1 MNKQKIY
8 NDYIDS
14 EKERL
19 DKYISTSEKDL
30 QDLTNFFSEFYTSG
44 VSFYK
49 SINKKLST
57 IFDITKVS
65 EVTTK
70 IDQNIK
76 FFYQTSQLFINSI
89 QVFLDKLSLNLITPL
104 KEFKLN
110 YEKENAS
117 IKNNLDKISNYFKTI
132 KQKVIFSQKNFYA
145 QEQNFLKI
153 KQENN
158 LKKNLNNFK
167 DRDQDALFSA
177 KSKAMNE
184 KEIYKYQ
191 INSAN
196 IFYQNLD
203 LMYQKNYK
211 NFEISE
217 ENKFVFLN
225 DLFGM
230 YCNNFKDLSLYI
242 NDYIEQINSKLAGW
256 KLDDDKKIIKDEF
269 NCMGRYI
276 TNQDKNKDKEKEK
289 NNDDNN
295 DIQNN
300 QRFNKESFKLYHNIN
315 IKYVN
320 DFFEILENKKKGF
333 FSISKNKIYSYIKE
347 SKETDTEITN
357 YKIYD
362 ISSAEYQK
370 IITKLFIDSIKGK
383 NEISSEIIS
392 AIEELIINVKSFPN
406 YFFKEFYSV
415 HNNINYIRLLNEK
428 NLEHLGNIFMT
439 IILFKE
445 LEKNDYLNIIVNII
459 YYGERI
465 YFSIPNAEN
474 KKLFLCSYMNKFPIF
489 KCIYFW
495 EIIIRF
501 KLISRLEKLA
511 FEIDENFEKFYKV
524 NKKGNSHIQNIS
536 SNNNYNSDNNYFDN
550 DINIY
555 EDLNTTDDS
564 IDSMKNFKRNNIHL
578 KNKFNPNKHND
589 INGLI
594 SIINYESTFEELT
607 KDLKNEYLKKANQ
620 IFHSIIIEYISAF
633 VNYNFGQNNSLELIV
648 KICNDF
654 SMSNDLINYYAVYL
668 NNCAY
673 SVKQYSK
680 NSFYDLKNKIEDIR
694 VELKFNSIRKQ
705 NKSSYQIE
713 PEKRVLNDT
722 EKMIIIKKVSRFL
735 PDKDKINILKLN
747 KKFSS
752 KLNKKIYKEILNRK
766 DVEKGIIENKQMHIN
781 VWKILLKYNLIKK
794 TYPYYPNLE
803 KALKIKYDMNGKND
817 FCIIDLDS
825 QRTLFDKNCNIEE
838 KRKSLNNIL
847 KTCIMLNEE
856 GSYCQGMNFVGGF
869 ILKISENEEESFYLL
884 MGLFKYTDYRSI
896 FKKDLS
902 KLRLFFSIFE
912 NILKLYIPTLDS
924 YFIENKVTANYYL
937 SAWFIAIFTS
947 LVKEGNKLDAFLKIF
962 DLFIIDGWKAIF
974 NISMD
979 ILRKN
984 EEILLTYKNEVLLHY
999 LTNSLGYDFVF
1010 KKENYE
1016 YLLDNNINK
1025 RLVLRISGKLIHNV
1039 ENEVNQ
1045 TEKLKEI
1052 LK

>member
-1 MNKQKIY
+1 MNKQKLY
-8 NDYIDS
+8 NDYIDA

-30 QDLTNFFSEFYTSG
+30 QDLTNFLSEFYISG

-49 SINKKLST
+49 SLNKKLST
-57 IFDITKVS
+57 FFDITKVS

-89 QVFLDKLSLNLITPL
+89 QVFLDKLSLILITPL

-110 YEKENAS
+110 YEKENNQ
-117 IKNNLDKISNYFKTI
+117 IKNNFNKISNYFKTV
-132 KQKVIFSQKNFYA
+132 KQKVIFSQHKFYA
-145 QEQNFLKI
+145 LEQNFLKI
-153 KQENN
+153 KSDNN
-158 LKKNLNNFK
+158 IKKNKNNFT
-167 DRDQDALFSA
+167 DRDQDALYTA
-177 KSKAMNE
+177 KSKAMNA

-191 INSAN
+191 LLSAN
-196 IFYQNLD
+196 IFYNNLD
-203 LMYQKNYK
+203 KMYQKNYK

-225 DLFGM
+225 NLLGM
-230 YCNNFKDLSLYI
+230 YCNNMKDLSIYI
-242 NDYIEQINSKLAGW
+242 NDYCEQINSKISGW

-269 NCMGRYI
+269 NCLGRYI
-276 TNQDKNKDKEKEK
+276 IDQDKDKEKNINTI
-289 NNDDNN
+289 NNE
-295 DIQNN
+295 
-300 QRFNKESFKLYHNIN
+300 RFNKESYKIYNNIN

-320 DFFEILENKKKGF
+320 EFFEMIDSRRKGF
-333 FSISKNKIYSYIKE
+333 FSIINNKIQGYIKE
-347 SKETDTEITN
+347 PQEVDTELII
-357 YKIYD
+357 YKTYN

-370 IITKLFIDSIKGK
+370 KLIKLFIDSIESQ
-383 NEISSEIIS
+383 NELSLDTIS
-392 AIEELIINVKSFPN
+392 AIEELIINIKSFPN
-406 YFFKEFYSV
+406 YFFKEFYNL
-415 HNNINYIRLLNEK
+415 HNNSSYIQLLNEK
-428 NLEHLGNIFMT
+428 NLEHFGNILMT
-439 IILFKE
+439 IILLKD
-445 LEKNDYLNIIVNII
+445 LEKNDLLNIIVNII
-459 YYGERI
+459 YYGEKI
-465 YFSIPNAEN
+465 YYSIPNAKN
-474 KKLFLCSYMNKFPIF
+474 KKLFLCSYLNKFPIF

-495 EIIIRF
+495 EIIIRY
-501 KLISRLEKLA
+501 KLISRLEKLTL
-511 FEIDENFEKFYKV
+511 EIEENFEKINRT
-524 NKKGNSHIQNIS
+524 NKKPGFL
-536 SNNNYNSDNNYFDN
+536 NNFLDNN
-550 DINIY
+550 ININD
-555 EDLNTTDDS
+555 ELNTTDDS
-564 IDSMKNFKRNNIHL
+564 VDSSKGFKKNTMNL
-578 KNKFNPNKHND
+578 KNIFNNNKHNEV
-589 INGLI
+589 NGLI
-594 SIINYESTFEELT
+594 SIINYEANFEELT
-607 KDLKNEYLKKANQ
+607 PELKNEYIKKANQ
-620 IFHSIIIEYISAF
+620 IFHSIVIEYISAF

-654 SMSNDLINYYAVYL
+654 SMSNNLINYYAVYL
-668 NNCAY
+668 NNCSY

-694 VELKFNSIRKQ
+694 VELKYNSMK
-705 NKSSYQIE
+705 KPTKLSSINYTKIE
-713 PEKRVLNDT
+713 PEKKILNDT
-722 EKMIIIKKVSRFL
+722 EKMLIIKKVSRFL
-735 PDKDKINILKLN
+735 PDSAKINILTLN

-766 DVEKGIIENKQMHIN
+766 DLEKGIIENKQMHIN
-781 VWKILLKYNLIKK
+781 IWKILLKYNLIKK
-794 TYPYYPNLE
+794 EYPYHPNLE
-803 KALKIKYDMNGKND
+803 KALQIKYSMNGKND

-825 QRTLFDKNCNIEE
+825 QRTLFDKNTNVEE

-896 FKKDLS
+896 FKKDLT

-912 NILKLYIPTLDS
+912 KILKLYIPTLES
-924 YFIENKVTANYYL
+924 YFTENKVTANYYL
-937 SAWFIAIFTS
+937 SAWFIALFTS
-947 LVKEGNKLDAFLKIF
+947 LVKQGQKLDAFLKIF

-984 EEILLTYKNEVLLHY
+984 EETLLTYKNEVLLHY
-999 LTNSLGYDFVF
+999 LTNTLGYDYVLNRQ
-1010 KKENYE
+1010 NYE

-1025 RLVLRISGKLIHNV
+1025 RLVLRISGKLMHNI

>member
-1 MNKQKIY
+1 MNKQKLY
-8 NDYIDS
+8 NDYIDA

-30 QDLTNFFSEFYTSG
+30 QDLTNFLSEFYISG

-49 SINKKLST
+49 SLNKKLST
-57 IFDITKVS
+57 FFDITKVS

-89 QVFLDKLSLNLITPL
+89 QVFLDKLSLILITPL

-110 YEKENAS
+110 YEKENNQ
-117 IKNNLDKISNYFKTI
+117 IKNNFNKISNYFKTV
-132 KQKVIFSQKNFYA
+132 KQKVIFSQHKFYA
-145 QEQNFLKI
+145 LEQNFLKI
-153 KQENN
+153 KSDNN
-158 LKKNLNNFK
+158 IKKNKNNFT
-167 DRDQDALFSA
+167 DRDQDALYTA
-177 KSKAMNE
+177 KSKAMNA

-191 INSAN
+191 LLSAN
-196 IFYQNLD
+196 IFYNNLD
-203 LMYQKNYK
+203 KMYQKNYK

-225 DLFGM
+225 NLLGM
-230 YCNNFKDLSLYI
+230 YCNNMKDLSIYI
-242 NDYIEQINSKLAGW
+242 NDYCEQINSKLSGW

-269 NCMGRYI
+269 NCLGRYI
-276 TNQDKNKDKEKEK
+276 IDQDKDKEKNINTI
-289 NNDDNN
+289 NNE
-295 DIQNN
+295 
-300 QRFNKESFKLYHNIN
+300 RFNKESYKIYNNIN

-320 DFFEILENKKKGF
+320 DFFEMIDSRRKGF
-333 FSISKNKIYSYIKE
+333 FSIINNKIQGYIKE
-347 SKETDTEITN
+347 PQEENTELII
-357 YKIYD
+357 YKTYN

-370 IITKLFIDSIKGK
+370 KIIKLFIDSIESQ
-383 NEISSEIIS
+383 NELSLDTIS

-406 YFFKEFYSV
+406 YFFKEFYNL
-415 HNNINYIRLLNEK
+415 HNNSSYIQLLNEK
-428 NLEHLGNIFMT
+428 NLEHFGNILMT
-439 IILFKE
+439 IILLKD
-445 LEKNDYLNIIVNII
+445 LEKNDLLNIIVNII
-459 YYGERI
+459 YYGEKI
-465 YFSIPNAEN
+465 YYSIPNAKN
-474 KKLFLCSYMNKFPIF
+474 KKLFLCSYLNKFPIF

-495 EIIIRF
+495 EIIIRY
-501 KLISRLEKLA
+501 KLISRLEKLTL
-511 FEIDENFEKFYKV
+511 EIEENFEKINRT
-524 NKKGNSHIQNIS
+524 NKKPGFL
-536 SNNNYNSDNNYFDN
+536 NNFLDNN
-550 DINIY
+550 ININD
-555 EDLNTTDDS
+555 ELNTTDDS
-564 IDSMKNFKRNNIHL
+564 VDSSKGFKKNTMNL
-578 KNKFNPNKHND
+578 KNIFNNNKHNEV
-589 INGLI
+589 NGLI
-594 SIINYESTFEELT
+594 SIINYEANFEELT
-607 KDLKNEYLKKANQ
+607 PELKNEYIKKANQ
-620 IFHSIIIEYISAF
+620 IFHSIVIEYISAF

-654 SMSNDLINYYAVYL
+654 SMSNNLINYYAVYL
-668 NNCAY
+668 NNCSY

-694 VELKFNSIRKQ
+694 VELKYNSMKKP
-705 NKSSYQIE
+705 NKLSSINYTKIE
-713 PEKRVLNDT
+713 PEKKILNDT
-722 EKMIIIKKVSRFL
+722 EKMLIIKKVSRFL
-735 PDKDKINILKLN
+735 PDSAKINILTLN

-766 DVEKGIIENKQMHIN
+766 DLEKGIIENKQMHIN
-781 VWKILLKYNLIKK
+781 IWKILLKYNLIKK
-794 TYPYYPNLE
+794 EYPYHPNLE
-803 KALKIKYDMNGKND
+803 KALQIKYSMNGKND

-825 QRTLFDKNCNIEE
+825 QRTLFDKNTNVEE

-896 FKKDLS
+896 FKKDLT

-912 NILKLYIPTLDS
+912 KILKLYIPTLES
-924 YFIENKVTANYYL
+924 YFTENKVTANYYL
-937 SAWFIAIFTS
+937 SAWFIALFTS
-947 LVKEGNKLDAFLKIF
+947 LVKQGQKLDAFLKIF

-984 EEILLTYKNEVLLHY
+984 EETLLTYKNEVLLHY
-999 LTNSLGYDFVF
+999 LTNTLGYDYVLNRQ
-1010 KKENYE
+1010 NYE

-1025 RLVLRISGKLIHNV
+1025 RLVLRISGKLMHNI

>member
-1 MNKQKIY
+1 MNKQKLY
-8 NDYIDS
+8 NDYIDA

-30 QDLTNFFSEFYTSG
+30 QDLTNFLSEFYISG

-49 SINKKLST
+49 SLNKKLST
-57 IFDITKVS
+57 FFDITKVS

-89 QVFLDKLSLNLITPL
+89 QVFLDKLSLILITPL

-110 YEKENAS
+110 YEKENNQ
-117 IKNNLDKISNYFKTI
+117 IKNNFNKISNYFKTV
-132 KQKVIFSQKNFYA
+132 KQKVIFSQHKFYA
-145 QEQNFLKI
+145 LEQNFLKI
-153 KQENN
+153 KSDNN
-158 LKKNLNNFK
+158 IKKNKNNFT
-167 DRDQDALFSA
+167 DRDQDALYTA
-177 KSKAMNE
+177 KSKAMNA

-191 INSAN
+191 LMSAN
-196 IFYQNLD
+196 IFYNNLD
-203 LMYQKNYK
+203 KMYQKNYK

-225 DLFGM
+225 NLLGM
-230 YCNNFKDLSLYI
+230 YCNNMKDLSIYI
-242 NDYIEQINSKLAGW
+242 NDYCEQINSKISGW

-269 NCMGRYI
+269 NCLGRYI
-276 TNQDKNKDKEKEK
+276 IDQDKDKEKNINTI
-289 NNDDNN
+289 NNE
-295 DIQNN
+295 
-300 QRFNKESFKLYHNIN
+300 RFNKESYKIYNNIN

-320 DFFEILENKKKGF
+320 DFFEMIDSRRKGF
-333 FSISKNKIYSYIKE
+333 FSIINNKIQGYIKE
-347 SKETDTEITN
+347 PQEEDTELII
-357 YKIYD
+357 YKTYN

-370 IITKLFIDSIKGK
+370 KIIKLFIDSIESQ
-383 NEISSEIIS
+383 NELSLDTIS

-406 YFFKEFYSV
+406 YFFKEFYNL
-415 HNNINYIRLLNEK
+415 HNNTSYIQLLNEK
-428 NLEHLGNIFMT
+428 NLEHFGNILMT
-439 IILFKE
+439 IILLKD
-445 LEKNDYLNIIVNII
+445 LEKNDLLNIIVNII
-459 YYGERI
+459 YYGEKI
-465 YFSIPNAEN
+465 YYSIPNAKN
-474 KKLFLCSYMNKFPIF
+474 KKLFLCSYLNKFPIF

-495 EIIIRF
+495 EIIIRY
-501 KLISRLEKLA
+501 KLISRLEKLTL
-511 FEIDENFEKFYKV
+511 EIEENFEKINRT
-524 NKKGNSHIQNIS
+524 NKKPGFL
-536 SNNNYNSDNNYFDN
+536 NNFLDNN
-550 DINIY
+550 ININD
-555 EDLNTTDDS
+555 ELNTTDDS
-564 IDSMKNFKRNNIHL
+564 VDSSKGFKKNTMNL
-578 KNKFNPNKHND
+578 KNIFNNNKHNEV
-589 INGLI
+589 NGLI
-594 SIINYESTFEELT
+594 SIINYEANFEELT
-607 KDLKNEYLKKANQ
+607 PELKNEYIKKANQ
-620 IFHSIIIEYISAF
+620 IFHSIVIEYISAF

-654 SMSNDLINYYAVYL
+654 SMSNNLINYYAVYL
-668 NNCAY
+668 NNCSY

-694 VELKFNSIRKQ
+694 VELKYNSMKKP
-705 NKSSYQIE
+705 NKLSSINYTKIE
-713 PEKRVLNDT
+713 PEKKILNDT
-722 EKMIIIKKVSRFL
+722 EKMLIIKKVSRFL
-735 PDKDKINILKLN
+735 PDSAKINILTLN

-766 DVEKGIIENKQMHIN
+766 DLEKGIIENKQMHIN
-781 VWKILLKYNLIKK
+781 IWKILLKYNLIKK
-794 TYPYYPNLE
+794 EYPYHPNLE
-803 KALKIKYDMNGKND
+803 KALQIKYSMNGKND

-825 QRTLFDKNCNIEE
+825 QRTLFDKNTNVEE

-896 FKKDLS
+896 FKKDLT

-912 NILKLYIPTLDS
+912 KILKLYIPTLES
-924 YFIENKVTANYYL
+924 YFTEDKVTANYYL
-937 SAWFIAIFTS
+937 SAWFIALFTS
-947 LVKEGNKLDAFLKIF
+947 LVKQGQKLDAFLKIF

-984 EEILLTYKNEVLLHY
+984 EETLLTYKNEVLLHY
-999 LTNSLGYDFVF
+999 LTNTLGYDYVLNRQ
-1010 KKENYE
+1010 NYE

-1025 RLVLRISGKLIHNV
+1025 RLVLRISGKLMHNI

-1052 LK
+1052 FK

>member
-1 MNKQKIY
+1 MNKQKLY
-8 NDYIDS
+8 NDYIDA

-30 QDLTNFFSEFYTSG
+30 QDLTNFLSEFYISG

-49 SINKKLST
+49 SLNKKLST
-57 IFDITKVS
+57 FFDITKVS

-89 QVFLDKLSLNLITPL
+89 QVFLDKLSLILITPL

-110 YEKENAS
+110 YEKENNQ
-117 IKNNLDKISNYFKTI
+117 IKNNFNKISNYFKTV
-132 KQKVIFSQKNFYA
+132 KQKVIFSQHKFYA
-145 QEQNFLKI
+145 LEQNFLKI
-153 KQENN
+153 KSDNN
-158 LKKNLNNFK
+158 IKKNKNNFT
-167 DRDQDALFSA
+167 DRDQDALYTA
-177 KSKAMNE
+177 KSKAMNA

-191 INSAN
+191 LMSAN
-196 IFYQNLD
+196 IFYNNLD
-203 LMYQKNYK
+203 KMYQKNYK

-225 DLFGM
+225 NLLGM
-230 YCNNFKDLSLYI
+230 YCNNMKDLSIYI
-242 NDYIEQINSKLAGW
+242 NDYCEQINSKISGW

-269 NCMGRYI
+269 NCLGRYI
-276 TNQDKNKDKEKEK
+276 IEQDKDKEKNINTI
-289 NNDDNN
+289 NNE
-295 DIQNN
+295 
-300 QRFNKESFKLYHNIN
+300 RFNKESYKIYNNIN

-320 DFFEILENKKKGF
+320 DFFEMIDSKRKGF
-333 FSISKNKIYSYIKE
+333 FSIINNKIQGYIKE
-347 SKETDTEITN
+347 PQEENTELII
-357 YKIYD
+357 YKTYN

-370 IITKLFIDSIKGK
+370 KIIKLFIDSIESQ
-383 NEISSEIIS
+383 NELSLDTIS
-392 AIEELIINVKSFPN
+392 AIEELIINIKSFPN
-406 YFFKEFYSV
+406 YFFKEFYNL
-415 HNNINYIRLLNEK
+415 HNNSSYIQLLNEK
-428 NLEHLGNIFMT
+428 NLEHFGNILMT
-439 IILFKE
+439 IILLKD
-445 LEKNDYLNIIVNII
+445 LEKNDLLNIIVNII
-459 YYGERI
+459 YYGEKI
-465 YFSIPNAEN
+465 YYSIPNAKN
-474 KKLFLCSYMNKFPIF
+474 KKLFLCSYLNKFPIF

-495 EIIIRF
+495 EIIIRY
-501 KLISRLEKLA
+501 KLISRLEKLTL
-511 FEIDENFEKFYKV
+511 EIEENFEKINRT
-524 NKKGNSHIQNIS
+524 NKKPGFL
-536 SNNNYNSDNNYFDN
+536 NNFLDNN
-550 DINIY
+550 ININD
-555 EDLNTTDDS
+555 ELNTTDDS
-564 IDSMKNFKRNNIHL
+564 ADSTKGFKKNTMNL
-578 KNKFNPNKHND
+578 KNIFNNNKHNEV
-589 INGLI
+589 NGLI
-594 SIINYESTFEELT
+594 SIINYEANFEELT
-607 KDLKNEYLKKANQ
+607 PELKNEYIKKANQ
-620 IFHSIIIEYISAF
+620 IFHSIVIEYISAF

-654 SMSNDLINYYAVYL
+654 SMSNNLINYYAVYL
-668 NNCAY
+668 NNCSY

-694 VELKFNSIRKQ
+694 VELKYNSMKKP
-705 NKSSYQIE
+705 NKLSSINYTKIE
-713 PEKRVLNDT
+713 PEKKILNDT
-722 EKMIIIKKVSRFL
+722 EKMLIIKKVSRFL
-735 PDKDKINILKLN
+735 PDSAKINILTLN

-766 DVEKGIIENKQMHIN
+766 DLEKGIIENKQMHIN
-781 VWKILLKYNLIKK
+781 IWKILLKYNLIKK
-794 TYPYYPNLE
+794 EYPYHPNLE
-803 KALKIKYDMNGKND
+803 KALQIKYSMNGKND

-825 QRTLFDKNCNIEE
+825 QRTLFDKNTNVEE

-896 FKKDLS
+896 FKKDLT

-912 NILKLYIPTLDS
+912 KILKLYIPTLES
-924 YFIENKVTANYYL
+924 YFTENKVTANYYL
-937 SAWFIAIFTS
+937 SAWFIALFTS
-947 LVKEGNKLDAFLKIF
+947 LVKQGQKLNAFLKIF

-984 EEILLTYKNEVLLHY
+984 EETLLTYKNEVLLHY
-999 LTNSLGYDFVF
+999 LTNTLGYDYVLNRQ
-1010 KKENYE
+1010 NYE

-1025 RLVLRISGKLIHNV
+1025 RLVLRISGKLMHNI

>member
-1 MNKQKIY
+1 MNKQKLY
-8 NDYIDS
+8 NDYIDA

-30 QDLTNFFSEFYTSG
+30 QDLTNFLSEFYISG

-49 SINKKLST
+49 SLNKKLST
-57 IFDITKVS
+57 FFDITKVS

-89 QVFLDKLSLNLITPL
+89 QVFLDKLSLILITPL

-110 YEKENAS
+110 YEKENNQ
-117 IKNNLDKISNYFKTI
+117 IKNNFNKISNYFKTI
-132 KQKVIFSQKNFYA
+132 KQKVIFSQHKFYA
-145 QEQNFLKI
+145 LEQNFLKI
-153 KQENN
+153 KSDNN
-158 LKKNLNNFK
+158 IKKNKNNFT
-167 DRDQDALFSA
+167 DRDQDALYTA
-177 KSKAMNE
+177 KSKAMNA

-191 INSAN
+191 LLSAN
-196 IFYQNLD
+196 IFYNNLD
-203 LMYQKNYK
+203 KMYQKNYK

-225 DLFGM
+225 NLLGM
-230 YCNNFKDLSLYI
+230 YCNNMKDLSIYI
-242 NDYIEQINSKLAGW
+242 NDYCEQINSKISGW

-269 NCMGRYI
+269 NCLGRYI
-276 TNQDKNKDKEKEK
+276 IDQDKDKEKNINTI
-289 NNDDNN
+289 NNE
-295 DIQNN
+295 
-300 QRFNKESFKLYHNIN
+300 RFNKESYKIYNNIN

-320 DFFEILENKKKGF
+320 DFFEMIDSRRKGF
-333 FSISKNKIYSYIKE
+333 FSIINNKIQGYIKE
-347 SKETDTEITN
+347 PQEEDTELII
-357 YKIYD
+357 YKTYN

-370 IITKLFIDSIKGK
+370 KIIKLFIDSIESQ
-383 NEISSEIIS
+383 NELSLDTIS

-406 YFFKEFYSV
+406 YFFKEFYNL
-415 HNNINYIRLLNEK
+415 HNNSSYIQLLNEK
-428 NLEHLGNIFMT
+428 NLEHFGNILMT
-439 IILFKE
+439 IILLKD
-445 LEKNDYLNIIVNII
+445 LEKNDLLNIIVNII
-459 YYGERI
+459 YYGEKI
-465 YFSIPNAEN
+465 YYSIPNAKN
-474 KKLFLCSYMNKFPIF
+474 KKLFLCSYLNKFPIF

-495 EIIIRF
+495 EIIIRY
-501 KLISRLEKLA
+501 KLISRLEKLTL
-511 FEIDENFEKFYKV
+511 EIEENFEKINRT
-524 NKKGNSHIQNIS
+524 NKKPGFL
-536 SNNNYNSDNNYFDN
+536 NNFLDNN
-550 DINIY
+550 ININD
-555 EDLNTTDDS
+555 ELNTTDDS
-564 IDSMKNFKRNNIHL
+564 VDSSKGFKKNTMNL
-578 KNKFNPNKHND
+578 KNIFNNNKHNEV
-589 INGLI
+589 NGLI
-594 SIINYESTFEELT
+594 SIINYEANFEELT
-607 KDLKNEYLKKANQ
+607 PELKNEYIKKANQ
-620 IFHSIIIEYISAF
+620 IFHSIVIEYISAF

-654 SMSNDLINYYAVYL
+654 SMSNNLINYYAVYL
-668 NNCAY
+668 NNCSY

-694 VELKFNSIRKQ
+694 VELKYNSMKKP
-705 NKSSYQIE
+705 NKLSSINYTKIE
-713 PEKRVLNDT
+713 PEKKILNDT
-722 EKMIIIKKVSRFL
+722 EKMLIIKKVSRFL
-735 PDKDKINILKLN
+735 PDSAKINILTLN

-766 DVEKGIIENKQMHIN
+766 DLEKGIIENKQMHIN
-781 VWKILLKYNLIKK
+781 IWKILLKYNLIKK
-794 TYPYYPNLE
+794 EYPYHPNLE
-803 KALKIKYDMNGKND
+803 KALQIKYSMNGKND

-825 QRTLFDKNCNIEE
+825 QRTLFDKNTNVEE

-896 FKKDLS
+896 FKKDLT

-912 NILKLYIPTLDS
+912 KILKLYIPTLES
-924 YFIENKVTANYYL
+924 YFTENKVTANYYL
-937 SAWFIAIFTS
+937 SAWFIALFTS
-947 LVKEGNKLDAFLKIF
+947 LVKQGQKLDAFLKIF

-984 EEILLTYKNEVLLHY
+984 EETLLTYKNEVLLHY
-999 LTNSLGYDFVF
+999 LTNTLGYDYVLNRQ
-1010 KKENYE
+1010 NYE

-1025 RLVLRISGKLIHNV
+1025 RLVLRISGKLMHNI

>member
-1 MNKQKIY
+1 MNKQKLY
-8 NDYIDS
+8 NDYIDA

-30 QDLTNFFSEFYTSG
+30 QDLTNFLSEFYISG

-49 SINKKLST
+49 SLNKKLST
-57 IFDITKVS
+57 FFDITKVS

-89 QVFLDKLSLNLITPL
+89 QVFLDKLSLILITPL

-110 YEKENAS
+110 YEKENNQ
-117 IKNNLDKISNYFKTI
+117 IKNNFNKISNYFKTV
-132 KQKVIFSQKNFYA
+132 KQKVIFSQHKFYA
-145 QEQNFLKI
+145 LEQNFLKI
-153 KQENN
+153 KSDNN
-158 LKKNLNNFK
+158 IKKNKNNFT
-167 DRDQDALFSA
+167 DRDQDALYTA
-177 KSKAMNE
+177 KSKAMNA

-191 INSAN
+191 LLSAN
-196 IFYQNLD
+196 IFYNNLD
-203 LMYQKNYK
+203 KMYQKNYK

-225 DLFGM
+225 NLLGM
-230 YCNNFKDLSLYI
+230 YCNNMKDLSIYI
-242 NDYIEQINSKLAGW
+242 NDYCEQINSKISGW

-269 NCMGRYI
+269 NCLGRYI
-276 TNQDKNKDKEKEK
+276 IDQDKDKEKNINTI
-289 NNDDNN
+289 NNE
-295 DIQNN
+295 
-300 QRFNKESFKLYHNIN
+300 RFNKESYKIYNNIN

-320 DFFEILENKKKGF
+320 DFFEMIDSRRKGF
-333 FSISKNKIYSYIKE
+333 FSIINNKIQGYIKE
-347 SKETDTEITN
+347 PQEENTELII
-357 YKIYD
+357 YKTYN

-370 IITKLFIDSIKGK
+370 KIIKLFIDSIESQ
-383 NEISSEIIS
+383 NELSLDTIS

-406 YFFKEFYSV
+406 YFFKEFYNL
-415 HNNINYIRLLNEK
+415 HNNSSYIQLLNEK
-428 NLEHLGNIFMT
+428 NLEHFGNILMT
-439 IILFKE
+439 IILLKD
-445 LEKNDYLNIIVNII
+445 LEKNDLLNIIVNII
-459 YYGERI
+459 YYGEKI
-465 YFSIPNAEN
+465 YYSIPNAKN
-474 KKLFLCSYMNKFPIF
+474 KKLFLCSYLNKFPIF

-495 EIIIRF
+495 EIIIRY
-501 KLISRLEKLA
+501 KLISRLEKLTL
-511 FEIDENFEKFYKV
+511 EIEENFEKINRT
-524 NKKGNSHIQNIS
+524 NKKPGFL
-536 SNNNYNSDNNYFDN
+536 NNFLDNN
-550 DINIY
+550 ININD
-555 EDLNTTDDS
+555 ELNTTDDS
-564 IDSMKNFKRNNIHL
+564 VDSSKGFKKNTMNL
-578 KNKFNPNKHND
+578 KNIFNNNKHNEV
-589 INGLI
+589 NGLI
-594 SIINYESTFEELT
+594 SIINYEANFEELT
-607 KDLKNEYLKKANQ
+607 PELKNEYIKKANQ
-620 IFHSIIIEYISAF
+620 IFHSIVIEYISAF

-654 SMSNDLINYYAVYL
+654 SMSNNLINYYAVYL
-668 NNCAY
+668 NNCSY

-694 VELKFNSIRKQ
+694 VELKYNSMKKP
-705 NKSSYQIE
+705 NKLSSINYTKIE
-713 PEKRVLNDT
+713 PEKKILNDT
-722 EKMIIIKKVSRFL
+722 EKMLIIKKVSRFL
-735 PDKDKINILKLN
+735 PDSAKINILTLN

-766 DVEKGIIENKQMHIN
+766 DLEKGIIENKQMHIN
-781 VWKILLKYNLIKK
+781 IWKILLKYNLIKK
-794 TYPYYPNLE
+794 EYPYHPNLE
-803 KALKIKYDMNGKND
+803 KALQIKYSMNGKND

-825 QRTLFDKNCNIEE
+825 QRTLFDKNTNVEE

-896 FKKDLS
+896 FKKDLT

-912 NILKLYIPTLDS
+912 KILKLYIPTLES
-924 YFIENKVTANYYL
+924 YFTENKVTANYYL
-937 SAWFIAIFTS
+937 SAWFIALFTS
-947 LVKEGNKLDAFLKIF
+947 LVKQGQKLDAFLKIF

-984 EEILLTYKNEVLLHY
+984 EETLLTYKNEVLLHY
-999 LTNSLGYDFVF
+999 LTNTLGYDYVLNRQ
-1010 KKENYE
+1010 NYE

-1025 RLVLRISGKLIHNV
+1025 RLVLRISGKLMHNI

>member
-1 MNKQKIY
+1 MNKQKLY
-8 NDYIDS
+8 NDYIDA

-30 QDLTNFFSEFYTSG
+30 QDLTNFLSEFYISG

-49 SINKKLST
+49 SLNKKLST
-57 IFDITKVS
+57 FFDITKVS

-89 QVFLDKLSLNLITPL
+89 QVFLDKLSLILITPL

-110 YEKENAS
+110 YEKENNQ
-117 IKNNLDKISNYFKTI
+117 IKNNFNKISNYFKTV
-132 KQKVIFSQKNFYA
+132 KQKVIFSQHKFYA
-145 QEQNFLKI
+145 LEQNFLKI
-153 KQENN
+153 KSDNN
-158 LKKNLNNFK
+158 IKKNKNNFT
-167 DRDQDALFSA
+167 DRDQDALYTA
-177 KSKAMNE
+177 KSKAMNA

-191 INSAN
+191 LMSAN
-196 IFYQNLD
+196 IFYNNLD
-203 LMYQKNYK
+203 KMYQKNYK

-225 DLFGM
+225 NLLGM
-230 YCNNFKDLSLYI
+230 YCNNMKDLSIYI
-242 NDYIEQINSKLAGW
+242 NDYCEQINSKISGW

-269 NCMGRYI
+269 NCLGRYI
-276 TNQDKNKDKEKEK
+276 IEQDKDKEKNINTI
-289 NNDDNN
+289 NNE
-295 DIQNN
+295 
-300 QRFNKESFKLYHNIN
+300 RFNKESYKIYNNIN

-320 DFFEILENKKKGF
+320 EFFEMIDSKRKGF
-333 FSISKNKIYSYIKE
+333 FSIINNKIQGYIKE
-347 SKETDTEITN
+347 PQEEDTELII
-357 YKIYD
+357 YKTYN

-370 IITKLFIDSIKGK
+370 KIIKLFIDSIESQ
-383 NEISSEIIS
+383 NELSLDTIS

-406 YFFKEFYSV
+406 YFFKEFYNL
-415 HNNINYIRLLNEK
+415 HNNSSYIQLLNEK
-428 NLEHLGNIFMT
+428 NLEHFGNILMT
-439 IILFKE
+439 IILLKD
-445 LEKNDYLNIIVNII
+445 LEKNDLLNIIVNII
-459 YYGERI
+459 YYGEKI
-465 YFSIPNAEN
+465 YYSIPNAKN
-474 KKLFLCSYMNKFPIF
+474 KKLFLCSYLNKFPIF

-495 EIIIRF
+495 EIIIRY
-501 KLISRLEKLA
+501 KLISRLEKLTL
-511 FEIDENFEKFYKV
+511 EIEENFEKINRT
-524 NKKGNSHIQNIS
+524 NKKPGFL
-536 SNNNYNSDNNYFDN
+536 NNFLDNN
-550 DINIY
+550 ININD
-555 EDLNTTDDS
+555 ELNTTDDS
-564 IDSMKNFKRNNIHL
+564 VDSSKGFKKNTMNL
-578 KNKFNPNKHND
+578 KNIFNNNKHNEV
-589 INGLI
+589 NGLI
-594 SIINYESTFEELT
+594 SIINYEANFEELT
-607 KDLKNEYLKKANQ
+607 PELKNEYIKKANQ
-620 IFHSIIIEYISAF
+620 IFHSIVIEYISAF

-654 SMSNDLINYYAVYL
+654 SMSNNLINYYAVYL
-668 NNCAY
+668 NNCSY

-694 VELKFNSIRKQ
+694 VELKYNSMKKP
-705 NKSSYQIE
+705 NKLSSINYTKIE
-713 PEKRVLNDT
+713 PEKKILNDT
-722 EKMIIIKKVSRFL
+722 EKMLIIKKVSRFL
-735 PDKDKINILKLN
+735 PDSAKINILTLN

-766 DVEKGIIENKQMHIN
+766 DLEKGIIENKQMHIN
-781 VWKILLKYNLIKK
+781 IWKILLKYNLIKK
-794 TYPYYPNLE
+794 EYPYHPNLE
-803 KALKIKYDMNGKND
+803 KALQIKYSMNGKND

-825 QRTLFDKNCNIEE
+825 QRTLFDKNTNVEE

-896 FKKDLS
+896 FKKDLT

-912 NILKLYIPTLDS
+912 KILKLYIPTLES
-924 YFIENKVTANYYL
+924 YFTENKVTANYYL
-937 SAWFIAIFTS
+937 SAWFIALFTS
-947 LVKEGNKLDAFLKIF
+947 LVKQGQKLDAFLKIF

-984 EEILLTYKNEVLLHY
+984 EETLLTYKNEVLLHY
-999 LTNSLGYDFVF
+999 LTNTLGYDYVLNRQ
-1010 KKENYE
+1010 NYE

-1025 RLVLRISGKLIHNV
+1025 RLVLRISGKLMHNI

>member
-1 MNKQKIY
+1 MNKQKLY
-8 NDYIDS
+8 NDYIDA

-30 QDLTNFFSEFYTSG
+30 QDLTNFLSEFYISG

-49 SINKKLST
+49 SLNKKLST
-57 IFDITKVS
+57 FFDITKVS

-89 QVFLDKLSLNLITPL
+89 QVFLDKLSLILITPL

-110 YEKENAS
+110 YEKENNQ
-117 IKNNLDKISNYFKTI
+117 IKNNFNKISNYFKTV
-132 KQKVIFSQKNFYA
+132 KQKVIFSQHKFYA
-145 QEQNFLKI
+145 LEQNFLKI
-153 KQENN
+153 KSDNN
-158 LKKNLNNFK
+158 IKKNKNNFT
-167 DRDQDALFSA
+167 DRDQDALYTA
-177 KSKAMNE
+177 KSKAMNA

-191 INSAN
+191 LLSAN
-196 IFYQNLD
+196 NFYNNLD
-203 LMYQKNYK
+203 KMYQKNYK

-225 DLFGM
+225 NLLGM
-230 YCNNFKDLSLYI
+230 YCNNMKDLSIYI
-242 NDYIEQINSKLAGW
+242 NDYCEQINSKISGW

-269 NCMGRYI
+269 NCLGRYI
-276 TNQDKNKDKEKEK
+276 IDQDKDKEKNINTI
-289 NNDDNN
+289 NNE
-295 DIQNN
+295 
-300 QRFNKESFKLYHNIN
+300 RFNKESYKIYNNIN

-320 DFFEILENKKKGF
+320 EFFEMIDSKRKGF
-333 FSISKNKIYSYIKE
+333 FSIINNKIQGYIKE
-347 SKETDTEITN
+347 PQEENTELII
-357 YKIYD
+357 YKTYN

-370 IITKLFIDSIKGK
+370 KIIKLFIDSIESQ
-383 NEISSEIIS
+383 NELSLDTIS
-392 AIEELIINVKSFPN
+392 AIEELIINIKSFPN
-406 YFFKEFYSV
+406 YFFKEFYNL
-415 HNNINYIRLLNEK
+415 HNNSSYIQLLNEK
-428 NLEHLGNIFMT
+428 NLEHFGNILMT
-439 IILFKE
+439 IILLKD
-445 LEKNDYLNIIVNII
+445 LEKNDLLNIIVNII
-459 YYGERI
+459 YYGEKI
-465 YFSIPNAEN
+465 YYSIPNAKN
-474 KKLFLCSYMNKFPIF
+474 KKLFLCSYLNKFPIF

-495 EIIIRF
+495 EIIIRY
-501 KLISRLEKLA
+501 KLISRLEKLTL
-511 FEIDENFEKFYKV
+511 EIEENFEKINRT
-524 NKKGNSHIQNIS
+524 NKKPGFL
-536 SNNNYNSDNNYFDN
+536 NNFLDNN
-550 DINIY
+550 ININD
-555 EDLNTTDDS
+555 ELNTTDDS
-564 IDSMKNFKRNNIHL
+564 ADSSKGFKKNTMNL
-578 KNKFNPNKHND
+578 KNIFNNNKHNEV
-589 INGLI
+589 NGLI
-594 SIINYESTFEELT
+594 SIINYEANFEELT
-607 KDLKNEYLKKANQ
+607 PELKNEYIKKANQ
-620 IFHSIIIEYISAF
+620 IFHSIVIEYISAF

-654 SMSNDLINYYAVYL
+654 SMSNNLINYYAVYL
-668 NNCAY
+668 NNCSY

-694 VELKFNSIRKQ
+694 VELKYNSMKKP
-705 NKSSYQIE
+705 NKLSSINYTKIE
-713 PEKRVLNDT
+713 PEKKILNDT
-722 EKMIIIKKVSRFL
+722 EKMLIIKKVSRFL
-735 PDKDKINILKLN
+735 PDSDKINILTLN

-766 DVEKGIIENKQMHIN
+766 DLEKGIIENKQMHIN
-781 VWKILLKYNLIKK
+781 IWKILLKYNLIKK
-794 TYPYYPNLE
+794 EYPYHPNLE
-803 KALKIKYDMNGKND
+803 KALQIKYSMNGKND

-825 QRTLFDKNCNIEE
+825 QRTLFDKNTNVEE

-896 FKKDLS
+896 FKKDLT

-912 NILKLYIPTLDS
+912 KILKLYIPTLES
-924 YFIENKVTANYYL
+924 YFTENKVTANYYL
-937 SAWFIAIFTS
+937 SAWFITLFTS
-947 LVKEGNKLDAFLKIF
+947 LVKQGQKLDAFLKIF

-984 EEILLTYKNEVLLHY
+984 EETLLTYKNEVLLHY
-999 LTNSLGYDFVF
+999 LTNTLGYDYVLNRQ
-1010 KKENYE
+1010 NYE

-1025 RLVLRISGKLIHNV
+1025 RLVLRISGKLMHNI

>member
-1 MNKQKIY
+1 MNKQKLY
-8 NDYIDS
+8 NDYIDA

-30 QDLTNFFSEFYTSG
+30 QDLTNFLSEFYISG

-49 SINKKLST
+49 SLNKKLST
-57 IFDITKVS
+57 FFDITKVS

-89 QVFLDKLSLNLITPL
+89 QVFLDKLSLILITPL

-110 YEKENAS
+110 YEKENNQ
-117 IKNNLDKISNYFKTI
+117 IKNNFNKISNYFKTV
-132 KQKVIFSQKNFYA
+132 KQKVIFSQHKFYA
-145 QEQNFLKI
+145 LEQNFLKI
-153 KQENN
+153 KSDNN
-158 LKKNLNNFK
+158 IKKNKNNFT
-167 DRDQDALFSA
+167 DRDQDALYTA
-177 KSKAMNE
+177 KSKAMNA

-191 INSAN
+191 LMSAN
-196 IFYQNLD
+196 IFYNNLD
-203 LMYQKNYK
+203 KMYQKNYK

-225 DLFGM
+225 NLLGM
-230 YCNNFKDLSLYI
+230 YCNNMKDLSIYI
-242 NDYIEQINSKLAGW
+242 NDYCEQINSKISGW

-269 NCMGRYI
+269 NCLGRYI
-276 TNQDKNKDKEKEK
+276 IDQDKDKEKNINTI
-289 NNDDNN
+289 NNE
-295 DIQNN
+295 
-300 QRFNKESFKLYHNIN
+300 RFNKESYKIYNNIN

-320 DFFEILENKKKGF
+320 EFFEMIDSKRKGF
-333 FSISKNKIYSYIKE
+333 FSIINNKIQGYIKE
-347 SKETDTEITN
+347 PQEENTEL
-357 YKIYD
+357 KIYKTYN

-370 IITKLFIDSIKGK
+370 KIIKLFIDSIESQ
-383 NEISSEIIS
+383 NELSLDTIS

-406 YFFKEFYSV
+406 YFFKEFYNL
-415 HNNINYIRLLNEK
+415 HNNSSYIQLLNEK
-428 NLEHLGNIFMT
+428 NLEHFGNILMT
-439 IILFKE
+439 IILLKD
-445 LEKNDYLNIIVNII
+445 LEKNDLLNIIVNII
-459 YYGERI
+459 YYGEKI
-465 YFSIPNAEN
+465 YYSIPNAKN
-474 KKLFLCSYMNKFPIF
+474 KKLFLCSYLNKFPIF

-495 EIIIRF
+495 EIIIRY
-501 KLISRLEKLA
+501 KLISRLEKLTL
-511 FEIDENFEKFYKV
+511 EIEENFEKINRT
-524 NKKGNSHIQNIS
+524 NKKPGFL
-536 SNNNYNSDNNYFDN
+536 NNFLDNN
-550 DINIY
+550 ININD
-555 EDLNTTDDS
+555 ELNTTDDS
-564 IDSMKNFKRNNIHL
+564 ADSSKGFKKNTMNL
-578 KNKFNPNKHND
+578 KNIFNNNKHNEV
-589 INGLI
+589 NGLI
-594 SIINYESTFEELT
+594 SIINYEANFEELT
-607 KDLKNEYLKKANQ
+607 PELKNEYIKKANQ
-620 IFHSIIIEYISAF
+620 IFHSIVIEYISAF

-654 SMSNDLINYYAVYL
+654 SMSNNLINYYAVYL
-668 NNCAY
+668 NNCSY

-694 VELKFNSIRKQ
+694 VELKYNSMKKP
-705 NKSSYQIE
+705 NKLSSINYTKIE
-713 PEKRVLNDT
+713 PEKKILNDT
-722 EKMIIIKKVSRFL
+722 EKMLIIKKVSRFL
-735 PDKDKINILKLN
+735 PDSAKINILTLN

-766 DVEKGIIENKQMHIN
+766 DLEKGIIENKQMHIN
-781 VWKILLKYNLIKK
+781 IWKILLKYNLIKK
-794 TYPYYPNLE
+794 EYPYHPNLE
-803 KALKIKYDMNGKND
+803 KALQIKYSMNGKND

-825 QRTLFDKNCNIEE
+825 QRTLFDKNTNVEE

-896 FKKDLS
+896 FKKDLT

-912 NILKLYIPTLDS
+912 KILKLYIPTLES
-924 YFIENKVTANYYL
+924 YFTENKVTANYYL
-937 SAWFIAIFTS
+937 SAWFITLFTS
-947 LVKEGNKLDAFLKIF
+947 LVKQGQKLDAFLKIF

-984 EEILLTYKNEVLLHY
+984 EETLLTYKNEVLLHY
-999 LTNSLGYDFVF
+999 LTNTLGYDYVLNRQ
-1010 KKENYE
+1010 NYE

-1025 RLVLRISGKLIHNV
+1025 RLVLRISGKLMHNI

>member
-1 MNKQKIY
+1 MNKQKLY
-8 NDYIDS
+8 NDYIDA

-30 QDLTNFFSEFYTSG
+30 QDLTNFLSEFYISG

-49 SINKKLST
+49 SLNKKLST
-57 IFDITKVS
+57 FFDITKVS

-89 QVFLDKLSLNLITPL
+89 QVFLDKLSLILITPL

-110 YEKENAS
+110 YEKENNQ
-117 IKNNLDKISNYFKTI
+117 IKNNFNKISNYFKTV
-132 KQKVIFSQKNFYA
+132 KQKVIFSQHKFYA
-145 QEQNFLKI
+145 LEQNFLKI
-153 KQENN
+153 KSDNN
-158 LKKNLNNFK
+158 IKKNKNNFT
-167 DRDQDALFSA
+167 DRDQDALYTA
-177 KSKAMNE
+177 KSKAMNA

-191 INSAN
+191 LMSAN
-196 IFYQNLD
+196 IFYNNLD
-203 LMYQKNYK
+203 KMYQKNYK

-225 DLFGM
+225 NLLGM
-230 YCNNFKDLSLYI
+230 YCNNMKDLSIYI
-242 NDYIEQINSKLAGW
+242 NDYCEQINSKLSGW

-269 NCMGRYI
+269 NCLGRYI
-276 TNQDKNKDKEKEK
+276 IEQDKDKEKNK
-289 NNDDNN
+289 NTINN
-295 DIQNN
+295 E
-300 QRFNKESFKLYHNIN
+300 RFNKESYKIYNNIN

-320 DFFEILENKKKGF
+320 DFFEMIDSRRKGF
-333 FSISKNKIYSYIKE
+333 FSIINNKIQGYIKE
-347 SKETDTEITN
+347 PQEENTELII
-357 YKIYD
+357 YKTYN

-370 IITKLFIDSIKGK
+370 KLIKLFIDSIESQ
-383 NEISSEIIS
+383 NELSLDTIS
-392 AIEELIINVKSFPN
+392 AIEELIINIKSFPN
-406 YFFKEFYSV
+406 YFFKEFYNL
-415 HNNINYIRLLNEK
+415 HNNSSYIQLLNEK
-428 NLEHLGNIFMT
+428 NLEHFGNILMT
-439 IILFKE
+439 IILLKD
-445 LEKNDYLNIIVNII
+445 LEKNDLLNIIVNII
-459 YYGERI
+459 YYGEKI
-465 YFSIPNAEN
+465 YYSIPNAKN
-474 KKLFLCSYMNKFPIF
+474 KKLFLCSYLNKFPIF

-495 EIIIRF
+495 EIIIRY
-501 KLISRLEKLA
+501 KLISRLEKLTL
-511 FEIDENFEKFYKV
+511 EIEENFEKINRT
-524 NKKGNSHIQNIS
+524 NKKPGFL
-536 SNNNYNSDNNYFDN
+536 NNFLDNN
-550 DINIY
+550 ININD
-555 EDLNTTDDS
+555 ELNTTDDS
-564 IDSMKNFKRNNIHL
+564 VDSSKGFKKNTMNL
-578 KNKFNPNKHND
+578 KNIFNNNKHNEV
-589 INGLI
+589 NGLI
-594 SIINYESTFEELT
+594 SIINYEANFEELT
-607 KDLKNEYLKKANQ
+607 PELKNEYIKKANQ
-620 IFHSIIIEYISAF
+620 IFHSIVIEYISAF

-654 SMSNDLINYYAVYL
+654 SMSNNLINYYAVYL
-668 NNCAY
+668 NNCSY

-694 VELKFNSIRKQ
+694 VELKYNSMKKP
-705 NKSSYQIE
+705 NKLSSINYTKIE
-713 PEKRVLNDT
+713 PEKKILNDT
-722 EKMIIIKKVSRFL
+722 EKMLIIKKVSRFL
-735 PDKDKINILKLN
+735 PDSAKINILTLN

-766 DVEKGIIENKQMHIN
+766 DLEKGIIENKQMHIN
-781 VWKILLKYNLIKK
+781 IWKILLKYNLIKK
-794 TYPYYPNLE
+794 EYPYHPNLE
-803 KALKIKYDMNGKND
+803 KALQIKYSMNGKND

-825 QRTLFDKNCNIEE
+825 QRTLFDKNTNVEE

-896 FKKDLS
+896 FKKDLT

-912 NILKLYIPTLDS
+912 KILKLYIPTLES
-924 YFIENKVTANYYL
+924 YFTENKVTANYYL
-937 SAWFIAIFTS
+937 SAWFITLFTS
-947 LVKEGNKLDAFLKIF
+947 LVKQGQKLDAFLKIF

-984 EEILLTYKNEVLLHY
+984 EETLLTYKNEVLLHY
-999 LTNSLGYDFVF
+999 LTNTLGYDYVLNRQ
-1010 KKENYE
+1010 NYE

-1025 RLVLRISGKLIHNV
+1025 RLVLRISGKLMHNI

>member
-1 MNKQKIY
+1 MNKQKLY
-8 NDYIDS
+8 NDYIDA

-30 QDLTNFFSEFYTSG
+30 QDLTNFLSEFYISG

-49 SINKKLST
+49 SLNKKLST
-57 IFDITKVS
+57 FFDITKVS

-76 FFYQTSQLFINSI
+76 FFYQTSQLFINSF
-89 QVFLDKLSLNLITPL
+89 QVFLDKLSLILITTL

-110 YEKENAS
+110 YEKENNQ
-117 IKNNLDKISNYFKTI
+117 IKNNFNKISNYFKTI
-132 KQKVIFSQKNFYA
+132 KQKVIFSQHKFYA
-145 QEQNFLKI
+145 LEQNFLKI
-153 KQENN
+153 KSDNN
-158 LKKNLNNFK
+158 IKKNKNNFT
-167 DRDQDALFSA
+167 DRDQDALYTA
-177 KSKAMNE
+177 KSKAMNA

-191 INSAN
+191 LLSAN
-196 IFYQNLD
+196 IFYNNLD
-203 LMYQKNYK
+203 KMYQKNYK

-225 DLFGM
+225 NLLGM
-230 YCNNFKDLSLYI
+230 YCNNMKDLSIYI
-242 NDYIEQINSKLAGW
+242 NDYCEQINSKISGW

-269 NCMGRYI
+269 NCLGRYI
-276 TNQDKNKDKEKEK
+276 IDQDKDKEKNINTI
-289 NNDDNN
+289 NNE
-295 DIQNN
+295 
-300 QRFNKESFKLYHNIN
+300 RFNKESYKIYNNIN

-320 DFFEILENKKKGF
+320 EFFEMIDSRRKGF
-333 FSISKNKIYSYIKE
+333 FSIINNKIQGYIKE
-347 SKETDTEITN
+347 PQEENTELII
-357 YKIYD
+357 YKTYN

-370 IITKLFIDSIKGK
+370 KIIKLFIDSIESQ
-383 NEISSEIIS
+383 NELSLDTIS
-392 AIEELIINVKSFPN
+392 AIEELIINIKSFPN
-406 YFFKEFYSV
+406 YFFKEFYNL
-415 HNNINYIRLLNEK
+415 HNNSSYIQLLNEK
-428 NLEHLGNIFMT
+428 NLEHFGNILMT
-439 IILFKE
+439 IILLKD
-445 LEKNDYLNIIVNII
+445 LEKNDLLNIIVNII
-459 YYGERI
+459 YYGEKI
-465 YFSIPNAEN
+465 YYSIPNAKN
-474 KKLFLCSYMNKFPIF
+474 KKLFLCSYLNKFPIF

-495 EIIIRF
+495 EIIIRY
-501 KLISRLEKLA
+501 KLISRLEKLTL
-511 FEIDENFEKFYKV
+511 EIEENFEKINRT
-524 NKKGNSHIQNIS
+524 NKKPGFL
-536 SNNNYNSDNNYFDN
+536 NNFLDNN
-550 DINIY
+550 ININD
-555 EDLNTTDDS
+555 ELNTTDDS
-564 IDSMKNFKRNNIHL
+564 VDSSKGFKKNTMNL
-578 KNKFNPNKHND
+578 KNIFNNNKHNEV
-589 INGLI
+589 NGLI
-594 SIINYESTFEELT
+594 SIINYEANFEELT
-607 KDLKNEYLKKANQ
+607 PELKNEYIKKANQ
-620 IFHSIIIEYISAF
+620 IFHSIVIEYISAF

-654 SMSNDLINYYAVYL
+654 SMSNNLINYYAVYL
-668 NNCAY
+668 NNCSY

-694 VELKFNSIRKQ
+694 VELKYNSMKKP
-705 NKSSYQIE
+705 NKLSSINYTKIE
-713 PEKRVLNDT
+713 PEKKILNDT
-722 EKMIIIKKVSRFL
+722 EKMLIIKKVSRFL
-735 PDKDKINILKLN
+735 PDSAKINILTLN

-766 DVEKGIIENKQMHIN
+766 DLEKGIIENKQMHIN
-781 VWKILLKYNLIKK
+781 IWKILLKYNLIKK
-794 TYPYYPNLE
+794 EYPYHPNLE
-803 KALKIKYDMNGKND
+803 KALQIKYSMNGKND

-825 QRTLFDKNCNIEE
+825 QRTLFDKNTNVEE

-896 FKKDLS
+896 FKKDLT

-912 NILKLYIPTLDS
+912 KILKLYIPTLES
-924 YFIENKVTANYYL
+924 YFTENKVTANYYL
-937 SAWFIAIFTS
+937 SAWFIALFTS
-947 LVKEGNKLDAFLKIF
+947 LVKQGQKLDAFLKIF

-984 EEILLTYKNEVLLHY
+984 EETLLTYKNEVLLHY
-999 LTNSLGYDFVF
+999 LTNTLGYDYVLNRQ
-1010 KKENYE
+1010 NYE

-1025 RLVLRISGKLIHNV
+1025 RLVLRISGKLMHNI

>member
-1 MNKQKIY
+1 MNKQKLY
-8 NDYIDS
+8 NDYIDA

-30 QDLTNFFSEFYTSG
+30 QDLTNFLSEFYISG

-49 SINKKLST
+49 SLNKKLST
-57 IFDITKVS
+57 FFDITKVS

-89 QVFLDKLSLNLITPL
+89 QVFLDKLSLILITPL

-110 YEKENAS
+110 YEKENNQ
-117 IKNNLDKISNYFKTI
+117 IKNNFNKISNYFKTV
-132 KQKVIFSQKNFYA
+132 KQKVIFSQHKFYA
-145 QEQNFLKI
+145 LEQNFLKI
-153 KQENN
+153 KSDNN
-158 LKKNLNNFK
+158 IKKNKNNFT
-167 DRDQDALFSA
+167 DRDQDALYTA
-177 KSKAMNE
+177 KSKAMNA

-191 INSAN
+191 LLSAN
-196 IFYQNLD
+196 IFYNNLD
-203 LMYQKNYK
+203 KMYQKNYK

-225 DLFGM
+225 NLLGM
-230 YCNNFKDLSLYI
+230 YCNNMKDLSIYI
-242 NDYIEQINSKLAGW
+242 NDYCEQINSKISGW

-269 NCMGRYI
+269 NCLGRYI
-276 TNQDKNKDKEKEK
+276 IDQDKDKEKNINTI
-289 NNDDNN
+289 NNE
-295 DIQNN
+295 
-300 QRFNKESFKLYHNIN
+300 RFNKESYKIYNNIN

-320 DFFEILENKKKGF
+320 DFFEMIDSRRKGF
-333 FSISKNKIYSYIKE
+333 FSIINNKIQGYIKE
-347 SKETDTEITN
+347 PQEENTELII
-357 YKIYD
+357 YKTYN

-370 IITKLFIDSIKGK
+370 KIIKLFIDSIESQ
-383 NEISSEIIS
+383 NELSLDTIS

-406 YFFKEFYSV
+406 YFFKEFYNL
-415 HNNINYIRLLNEK
+415 HNNSSYIQLLNEK
-428 NLEHLGNIFMT
+428 NLEHFGNILMT
-439 IILFKE
+439 IILLKD
-445 LEKNDYLNIIVNII
+445 LEKNDLLNIIVNII
-459 YYGERI
+459 YYGEKI
-465 YFSIPNAEN
+465 YYSIPNAKN
-474 KKLFLCSYMNKFPIF
+474 KKLFLCSYLNKFPIF

-495 EIIIRF
+495 EIIIRY
-501 KLISRLEKLA
+501 KLISRLEKLTL
-511 FEIDENFEKFYKV
+511 EIEENFEKINRT
-524 NKKGNSHIQNIS
+524 NKKPGFL
-536 SNNNYNSDNNYFDN
+536 NNFLDNN
-550 DINIY
+550 ININD
-555 EDLNTTDDS
+555 ELNTTDDS
-564 IDSMKNFKRNNIHL
+564 ADSSKGFKKNTMNL
-578 KNKFNPNKHND
+578 KNIFNNNKHNEV
-589 INGLI
+589 NGLI
-594 SIINYESTFEELT
+594 SIINYEANFEELT
-607 KDLKNEYLKKANQ
+607 PELKNEYIKKANQ
-620 IFHSIIIEYISAF
+620 IFHSIVIEYISAF

-654 SMSNDLINYYAVYL
+654 SMSNNLINYYAVYL
-668 NNCAY
+668 NNCSY

-694 VELKFNSIRKQ
+694 VELKYNSMKKP
-705 NKSSYQIE
+705 NKLSSINYTKIE
-713 PEKRVLNDT
+713 PEKKILNDT
-722 EKMIIIKKVSRFL
+722 EKMLIIKKVSRFL
-735 PDKDKINILKLN
+735 PDSDKINILTLN

-766 DVEKGIIENKQMHIN
+766 DLEKGIIENKQMHIN
-781 VWKILLKYNLIKK
+781 IWKILLKYNLIKK
-794 TYPYYPNLE
+794 EYPYHPNLE
-803 KALKIKYDMNGKND
+803 KALQIKYSMNGKND

-825 QRTLFDKNCNIEE
+825 QRTLFDKNTNVEE

-896 FKKDLS
+896 FKKDLT

-912 NILKLYIPTLDS
+912 KILKLYIPTLES
-924 YFIENKVTANYYL
+924 YFTENKVTANYYL
-937 SAWFIAIFTS
+937 SAWFITLFTS
-947 LVKEGNKLDAFLKIF
+947 LVKQGQKLDAFLKIF

-984 EEILLTYKNEVLLHY
+984 EETLLTYKNEVLLHY
-999 LTNSLGYDFVF
+999 LTNTLGYDYVLNRQ
-1010 KKENYE
+1010 NYE

-1025 RLVLRISGKLIHNV
+1025 RLVLRISGKLMHNI

>member
-1 MNKQKIY
+1 MNKQKLY
-8 NDYIDS
+8 NDYIDA

-30 QDLTNFFSEFYTSG
+30 QDLTNFLSEFYISG

-49 SINKKLST
+49 SLNKKLST
-57 IFDITKVS
+57 FFDITKVS

-89 QVFLDKLSLNLITPL
+89 QVFLDKLSLILITPL

-110 YEKENAS
+110 YEKENNQ
-117 IKNNLDKISNYFKTI
+117 IKNNFNKISNYFKTV
-132 KQKVIFSQKNFYA
+132 KQKVIFSQHKFYA
-145 QEQNFLKI
+145 LEQNFLKI
-153 KQENN
+153 KSDNN
-158 LKKNLNNFK
+158 IKKNKNNFT
-167 DRDQDALFSA
+167 DRDQDALYTA
-177 KSKAMNE
+177 KSKAMNA

-191 INSAN
+191 LLSAN
-196 IFYQNLD
+196 IFYNNLD
-203 LMYQKNYK
+203 KMYQKNYK

-225 DLFGM
+225 NLLGM
-230 YCNNFKDLSLYI
+230 YCNNMKDLSIYI
-242 NDYIEQINSKLAGW
+242 NDYCEQINSKISGW

-269 NCMGRYI
+269 NCLGRYI
-276 TNQDKNKDKEKEK
+276 IDQDKDKEKNINTI
-289 NNDDNN
+289 NNE
-295 DIQNN
+295 
-300 QRFNKESFKLYHNIN
+300 RFNKESYKIYNNIN

-320 DFFEILENKKKGF
+320 DFFEMIDSKRKGF
-333 FSISKNKIYSYIKE
+333 FSIINNKIQGYIKE
-347 SKETDTEITN
+347 PQEENTELII
-357 YKIYD
+357 YKTYN

-370 IITKLFIDSIKGK
+370 KIIKLFIDSIESQ
-383 NEISSEIIS
+383 NELSLDTIS

-406 YFFKEFYSV
+406 YFFKEFYNL
-415 HNNINYIRLLNEK
+415 HNNSSYIQLLNEK
-428 NLEHLGNIFMT
+428 NLEHFGNILMT
-439 IILFKE
+439 IILLKD
-445 LEKNDYLNIIVNII
+445 LEKNDLLNIIVNII
-459 YYGERI
+459 YYGEKI
-465 YFSIPNAEN
+465 YYSIPNAKN
-474 KKLFLCSYMNKFPIF
+474 KKLFLCSYLNKFPIF

-495 EIIIRF
+495 EIIIRY
-501 KLISRLEKLA
+501 KLISRLEKLTL
-511 FEIDENFEKFYKV
+511 EIEENFEKINRT
-524 NKKGNSHIQNIS
+524 NKKPGFL
-536 SNNNYNSDNNYFDN
+536 NNFLDNN
-550 DINIY
+550 ININD
-555 EDLNTTDDS
+555 ELNTTDDS
-564 IDSMKNFKRNNIHL
+564 VDSSKGFKKNTMNL
-578 KNKFNPNKHND
+578 KNIFNNNKHNEV
-589 INGLI
+589 NGLI
-594 SIINYESTFEELT
+594 SIINYEANFEELT
-607 KDLKNEYLKKANQ
+607 PELKNEYIKKANQ
-620 IFHSIIIEYISAF
+620 IFHSIVIEYISAF

-654 SMSNDLINYYAVYL
+654 SMSNNLINYYAVYL
-668 NNCAY
+668 NNCSY

-694 VELKFNSIRKQ
+694 VELKYNSMKKP
-705 NKSSYQIE
+705 NKLLSISYTKIE
-713 PEKRVLNDT
+713 LEKKILNDT
-722 EKMIIIKKVSRFL
+722 EKMLIIKKVSRFL
-735 PDKDKINILKLN
+735 PDSAKINILTLN

-766 DVEKGIIENKQMHIN
+766 DLEKGIIENKQMHIN
-781 VWKILLKYNLIKK
+781 IWKILLKYNLIKK
-794 TYPYYPNLE
+794 EYPYHPNLE
-803 KALKIKYDMNGKND
+803 KALQIKYSMNGKND

-825 QRTLFDKNCNIEE
+825 QRTLFDKNTNVEE

-896 FKKDLS
+896 FKKDLT

-912 NILKLYIPTLDS
+912 KILKLYIPTLES
-924 YFIENKVTANYYL
+924 YFTENKVTANYYL
-937 SAWFIAIFTS
+937 SAWFITLFTS
-947 LVKEGNKLDAFLKIF
+947 LVKQGQKLDAFLKIF

-984 EEILLTYKNEVLLHY
+984 EETLLTYKNEVLLHY
-999 LTNSLGYDFVF
+999 LTNTLGYDYVLNRQ
-1010 KKENYE
+1010 NYE

-1025 RLVLRISGKLIHNV
+1025 RLVLRISGKLMHNI

>member
-1 MNKQKIY
+1 MNKQKLY
-8 NDYIDS
+8 NDYIDA

-30 QDLTNFFSEFYTSG
+30 QDLTNFLSEFYISG

-49 SINKKLST
+49 SLNKKLST
-57 IFDITKVS
+57 FFDITKVS

-89 QVFLDKLSLNLITPL
+89 QVFLDKLSLILITPL

-110 YEKENAS
+110 YEKENNQ
-117 IKNNLDKISNYFKTI
+117 IKNNFNKISNYFKTV
-132 KQKVIFSQKNFYA
+132 KQKVIFSQHKFYA
-145 QEQNFLKI
+145 LEQNFLKI
-153 KQENN
+153 KSDNN
-158 LKKNLNNFK
+158 IKKNKNNFT
-167 DRDQDALFSA
+167 DRDQDALYTA
-177 KSKAMNE
+177 KSKAMNA

-191 INSAN
+191 LMSAN
-196 IFYQNLD
+196 NFYNNLD
-203 LMYQKNYK
+203 KMYQKNYK

-225 DLFGM
+225 NLLGM
-230 YCNNFKDLSLYI
+230 YCNNMKDLSIYI
-242 NDYIEQINSKLAGW
+242 NDYCEQINSKLSGW

-269 NCMGRYI
+269 NCLGRYI
-276 TNQDKNKDKEKEK
+276 IDQDKDKEKNINTI
-289 NNDDNN
+289 NNE
-295 DIQNN
+295 
-300 QRFNKESFKLYHNIN
+300 RFNKESYKIYNNIN

-320 DFFEILENKKKGF
+320 DFFEMIDSRRKGF
-333 FSISKNKIYSYIKE
+333 FSIINNKIQGYIKE
-347 SKETDTEITN
+347 PQEVDTELII
-357 YKIYD
+357 YKTYN

-370 IITKLFIDSIKGK
+370 KIIKLFIDSIESQ
-383 NEISSEIIS
+383 NELSLDTIS

-406 YFFKEFYSV
+406 YFFKEFYNL
-415 HNNINYIRLLNEK
+415 HNNTSYIQLLNEK
-428 NLEHLGNIFMT
+428 NLEHFGNILMT
-439 IILFKE
+439 IILLKD
-445 LEKNDYLNIIVNII
+445 LEKNDLLNIIVNII
-459 YYGERI
+459 YYGEKI
-465 YFSIPNAEN
+465 YYSIPNAKN
-474 KKLFLCSYMNKFPIF
+474 KKLFLCSYLNKFPIF

-495 EIIIRF
+495 EIIIRY
-501 KLISRLEKLA
+501 KLISRLEKLTL
-511 FEIDENFEKFYKV
+511 EIEENFEKINRT
-524 NKKGNSHIQNIS
+524 NKKPGFL
-536 SNNNYNSDNNYFDN
+536 NNFLDNN
-550 DINIY
+550 ININD
-555 EDLNTTDDS
+555 ELNTTDDS
-564 IDSMKNFKRNNIHL
+564 ADSTKGFKKNTMNL
-578 KNKFNPNKHND
+578 KNIFNNNKHNEV
-589 INGLI
+589 NGLI
-594 SIINYESTFEELT
+594 SIINYEANFEELT
-607 KDLKNEYLKKANQ
+607 PELKNEYIKKANQ
-620 IFHSIIIEYISAF
+620 IFHSIVIEYISAF

-654 SMSNDLINYYAVYL
+654 SMSNNLINYYAVYL
-668 NNCAY
+668 NNCSY

-694 VELKFNSIRKQ
+694 VELKYNSMKKP
-705 NKSSYQIE
+705 NKLSSINYTKIE
-713 PEKRVLNDT
+713 PEKKILNDT
-722 EKMIIIKKVSRFL
+722 EKMLIIKKVSRFL
-735 PDKDKINILKLN
+735 PDSAKINILTLN

-766 DVEKGIIENKQMHIN
+766 DLEKGIIENKQMHIN
-781 VWKILLKYNLIKK
+781 IWKILLKYNFIKK
-794 TYPYYPNLE
+794 EYPYHPNLE
-803 KALKIKYDMNGKND
+803 KALQIKYSMNGKND

-825 QRTLFDKNCNIEE
+825 QRTLFDKNTNVEE

-896 FKKDLS
+896 FKKDLT

-912 NILKLYIPTLDS
+912 KILKLYIPTLES
-924 YFIENKVTANYYL
+924 YFTENKVTANYYL
-937 SAWFIAIFTS
+937 SAWFIALFTS
-947 LVKEGNKLDAFLKIF
+947 LVKQGQKLDAFLKIF

-984 EEILLTYKNEVLLHY
+984 EETLLTYKNEVLLHY
-999 LTNSLGYDFVF
+999 LTNTLGYDYVLNRQ
-1010 KKENYE
+1010 NYE

-1052 LK
+1052 FK

>member
-1 MNKQKIY
+1 MNKQKLY
-8 NDYIDS
+8 NDYIDA

-30 QDLTNFFSEFYTSG
+30 QDLTNFLSEFYISG

-49 SINKKLST
+49 SLNKKLST
-57 IFDITKVS
+57 FFDITKVS

-89 QVFLDKLSLNLITPL
+89 QVFLDKLSLILITPL

-110 YEKENAS
+110 YEKENNQ
-117 IKNNLDKISNYFKTI
+117 IKNNFNKISNYFKTV
-132 KQKVIFSQKNFYA
+132 KQKVIFSQHKFYA
-145 QEQNFLKI
+145 LEQNFLKI
-153 KQENN
+153 KSDNN
-158 LKKNLNNFK
+158 IKKNKNNFT
-167 DRDQDALFSA
+167 DRDQDALYTA
-177 KSKAMNE
+177 KSKAMNA

-191 INSAN
+191 LLSAN
-196 IFYQNLD
+196 IFYNNLD
-203 LMYQKNYK
+203 KMYQKNYK

-225 DLFGM
+225 NLLGM
-230 YCNNFKDLSLYI
+230 YCNNMKDLSIYI
-242 NDYIEQINSKLAGW
+242 NDYCEQINSKLSGW

-269 NCMGRYI
+269 NCLGRYI
-276 TNQDKNKDKEKEK
+276 IDQDKDKEKNINTI
-289 NNDDNN
+289 NNE
-295 DIQNN
+295 
-300 QRFNKESFKLYHNIN
+300 RFNKESYKIYNNIN

-320 DFFEILENKKKGF
+320 DFFEMIDSKRKGF
-333 FSISKNKIYSYIKE
+333 FSIINNKIQGYIKE
-347 SKETDTEITN
+347 PQEENTELII
-357 YKIYD
+357 YKTYN

-370 IITKLFIDSIKGK
+370 KIIKLFIDSIESQ
-383 NEISSEIIS
+383 NELSLDTIS

-406 YFFKEFYSV
+406 YFFKEFYNL
-415 HNNINYIRLLNEK
+415 HNNSSYIQLLNEK
-428 NLEHLGNIFMT
+428 NLEHFGNILMT
-439 IILFKE
+439 IILLKD
-445 LEKNDYLNIIVNII
+445 LEKNDLLNIIVNII
-459 YYGERI
+459 YYGEKI
-465 YFSIPNAEN
+465 YYSIPNAKN
-474 KKLFLCSYMNKFPIF
+474 KKLFLCSYLNKFPIF

-495 EIIIRF
+495 EIIIRY
-501 KLISRLEKLA
+501 KLISRLEKLTL
-511 FEIDENFEKFYKV
+511 EIEENFEKINRT
-524 NKKGNSHIQNIS
+524 NKKPGFL
-536 SNNNYNSDNNYFDN
+536 NNFLDNN
-550 DINIY
+550 ININD
-555 EDLNTTDDS
+555 ELNTTDDS
-564 IDSMKNFKRNNIHL
+564 ADSTKGFKKNTINL
-578 KNKFNPNKHND
+578 KNIFNNNKHNEV
-589 INGLI
+589 NGLI
-594 SIINYESTFEELT
+594 SIINYEANFEELT
-607 KDLKNEYLKKANQ
+607 PELKNEYIKKANQ
-620 IFHSIIIEYISAF
+620 IFHSIVIEYISAF

-654 SMSNDLINYYAVYL
+654 SMSNNLINYYAVYL
-668 NNCAY
+668 NNCSY

-694 VELKFNSIRKQ
+694 VELKYNSMKKP
-705 NKSSYQIE
+705 NKLSSINYTKIE
-713 PEKRVLNDT
+713 PEKKILNDT
-722 EKMIIIKKVSRFL
+722 EKMLIIKKVSRFL
-735 PDKDKINILKLN
+735 PDSDKINILTLN

-766 DVEKGIIENKQMHIN
+766 DLEKGIIENKQMHIN
-781 VWKILLKYNLIKK
+781 IWKILLKYNLIKK
-794 TYPYYPNLE
+794 EYPYHPNLE
-803 KALKIKYDMNGKND
+803 KALQIKYSMNGKND

-825 QRTLFDKNCNIEE
+825 QRTLFDKNTNVEE

-896 FKKDLS
+896 FKKDLT

-912 NILKLYIPTLDS
+912 KILKLYIPTLES
-924 YFIENKVTANYYL
+924 YFTENKVTANYYL
-937 SAWFIAIFTS
+937 SAWFITLFTS
-947 LVKEGNKLDAFLKIF
+947 LVKQGQKLDAFLKIF

-984 EEILLTYKNEVLLHY
+984 EETLLTYKNEVLLHY
-999 LTNSLGYDFVF
+999 LTNTLGYDYVLNRQ
-1010 KKENYE
+1010 NYE

-1025 RLVLRISGKLIHNV
+1025 RLVLRISGKLMHNI

>member
-1 MNKQKIY
+1 MNKQKLY
-8 NDYIDS
+8 NDYIDA

-30 QDLTNFFSEFYTSG
+30 QDLTNFLSEFYISG

-49 SINKKLST
+49 SLNKKLST
-57 IFDITKVS
+57 FFDITKVS

-89 QVFLDKLSLNLITPL
+89 QVFLDKLSLILITPL

-110 YEKENAS
+110 YEKENNQ
-117 IKNNLDKISNYFKTI
+117 IKNNFNKISNYFKTV
-132 KQKVIFSQKNFYA
+132 KQKVIFSQHKFYA
-145 QEQNFLKI
+145 LEQNFLKI
-153 KQENN
+153 KSDNN
-158 LKKNLNNFK
+158 IKKNKNNFT
-167 DRDQDALFSA
+167 DRDQDALYTA
-177 KSKAMNE
+177 KSKAMNA

-191 INSAN
+191 LLSAN
-196 IFYQNLD
+196 IFYNNLD
-203 LMYQKNYK
+203 KMYQKNYK

-225 DLFGM
+225 NLLGM
-230 YCNNFKDLSLYI
+230 YCNNMKDLSIYI
-242 NDYIEQINSKLAGW
+242 NDYCEQINSKISGW

-269 NCMGRYI
+269 NCLGRYI
-276 TNQDKNKDKEKEK
+276 IDQDKDKEKNINTI
-289 NNDDNN
+289 NNE
-295 DIQNN
+295 
-300 QRFNKESFKLYHNIN
+300 RFNKESYKIYNNIN

-320 DFFEILENKKKGF
+320 DFFEMIDSRRKGF
-333 FSISKNKIYSYIKE
+333 FSIINNKIQGYIKE
-347 SKETDTEITN
+347 PQEENTELII
-357 YKIYD
+357 YKTYN

-370 IITKLFIDSIKGK
+370 KIIKLFIDSIESQ
-383 NEISSEIIS
+383 NELSLDTIS

-406 YFFKEFYSV
+406 YFFKEFYNL
-415 HNNINYIRLLNEK
+415 HNNSSYIQLLNEK
-428 NLEHLGNIFMT
+428 NLEHFGNILMT
-439 IILFKE
+439 IILLKD
-445 LEKNDYLNIIVNII
+445 LEKNDLLNIIVNII
-459 YYGERI
+459 YYGEKI
-465 YFSIPNAEN
+465 YYSIPNAKN
-474 KKLFLCSYMNKFPIF
+474 KKLFLCSYLNKFPIF

-495 EIIIRF
+495 EIIIRY
-501 KLISRLEKLA
+501 KLISRLEKLTL
-511 FEIDENFEKFYKV
+511 EIEENFEKINRT
-524 NKKGNSHIQNIS
+524 NKKPGFL
-536 SNNNYNSDNNYFDN
+536 NNFLDNN
-550 DINIY
+550 ININD
-555 EDLNTTDDS
+555 ELNTTDDS
-564 IDSMKNFKRNNIHL
+564 ADSTKGFKKNTMNL
-578 KNKFNPNKHND
+578 KNIFNNNKHNEV
-589 INGLI
+589 NGLI
-594 SIINYESTFEELT
+594 SIINYEANFEELT
-607 KDLKNEYLKKANQ
+607 PELKNEYIKKANQ
-620 IFHSIIIEYISAF
+620 IFHSIVIEYISAF

-654 SMSNDLINYYAVYL
+654 SMSNNLINYYAVYL
-668 NNCAY
+668 NNCSY

-694 VELKFNSIRKQ
+694 VELKYNSMKKP
-705 NKSSYQIE
+705 NKLSSINYTKIE
-713 PEKRVLNDT
+713 PEKKILNDT
-722 EKMIIIKKVSRFL
+722 EKMLIIKKVSRFL
-735 PDKDKINILKLN
+735 PDSAKINILTLN

-766 DVEKGIIENKQMHIN
+766 DLEKGIIENKQMHIN
-781 VWKILLKYNLIKK
+781 IWKILLKYNLIKK
-794 TYPYYPNLE
+794 EYPYHPNLE
-803 KALKIKYDMNGKND
+803 KALQIKYSMNGKND

-825 QRTLFDKNCNIEE
+825 QRTLFDKNTNVEE

-896 FKKDLS
+896 FKKDLT

-912 NILKLYIPTLDS
+912 KILKLYIPTLES
-924 YFIENKVTANYYL
+924 YFTENKVTANYYL
-937 SAWFIAIFTS
+937 SAWFITLFTS
-947 LVKEGNKLDAFLKIF
+947 LVKQGQKLDAFLKIF

-984 EEILLTYKNEVLLHY
+984 EETLLTYKNEVLLHY
-999 LTNSLGYDFVF
+999 LTNTLGYDYVLNRQ
-1010 KKENYE
+1010 NYE

-1025 RLVLRISGKLIHNV
+1025 RLVLRISGKLMHNI

>member
-1 MNKQKIY
+1 MNKQKLY
-8 NDYIDS
+8 NDSIDA

-30 QDLTNFFSEFYTSG
+30 QDLTNFLSEFYISG

-49 SINKKLST
+49 SLNKKLST
-57 IFDITKVS
+57 FFDITKVS

-89 QVFLDKLSLNLITPL
+89 QVFLDKLSLILITPL

-110 YEKENAS
+110 YEKENNQ
-117 IKNNLDKISNYFKTI
+117 IKNNFNKISNYFKTI
-132 KQKVIFSQKNFYA
+132 KQKVIFSQHKFYA
-145 QEQNFLKI
+145 LEQNFLKI
-153 KQENN
+153 KSDNN
-158 LKKNLNNFK
+158 IKKNKNNFT
-167 DRDQDALFSA
+167 DRDQDALYTA
-177 KSKAMNE
+177 KSKAMNA

-191 INSAN
+191 LMSAN
-196 IFYQNLD
+196 NFYNNLD
-203 LMYQKNYK
+203 KMYQKNYK

-225 DLFGM
+225 NLLGM
-230 YCNNFKDLSLYI
+230 YCNNMKDLSIYI
-242 NDYIEQINSKLAGW
+242 NDYCEQINSKISGW

-269 NCMGRYI
+269 NCLGRYI
-276 TNQDKNKDKEKEK
+276 IDQDKDKEKNINTI
-289 NNDDNN
+289 NNE
-295 DIQNN
+295 
-300 QRFNKESFKLYHNIN
+300 RFNKESYKIYNNIN

-320 DFFEILENKKKGF
+320 DFFEMIDSKRKGF
-333 FSISKNKIYSYIKE
+333 FSIINNKIQGYIKE
-347 SKETDTEITN
+347 PQEENTELII
-357 YKIYD
+357 YKTYN

-370 IITKLFIDSIKGK
+370 KIIKLFIDSIESQ
-383 NEISSEIIS
+383 NELSLDTIS

-406 YFFKEFYSV
+406 YFFKEFYNL
-415 HNNINYIRLLNEK
+415 HNNSSYIQLLNEK
-428 NLEHLGNIFMT
+428 NLEHFGNILMT
-439 IILFKE
+439 IILLKD
-445 LEKNDYLNIIVNII
+445 LEKNDLLNIIVNII
-459 YYGERI
+459 YYGEKI
-465 YFSIPNAEN
+465 YYSIPNAKN
-474 KKLFLCSYMNKFPIF
+474 KKLFLCSYLNKFPIF

-495 EIIIRF
+495 EIIIRY
-501 KLISRLEKLA
+501 KLISRLEKLTL
-511 FEIDENFEKFYKV
+511 EIEENFEKINRT
-524 NKKGNSHIQNIS
+524 NKKPGFL
-536 SNNNYNSDNNYFDN
+536 NNFLDNN
-550 DINIY
+550 ININD
-555 EDLNTTDDS
+555 ELNTTDDS
-564 IDSMKNFKRNNIHL
+564 ADSSKGFKKNTMNL
-578 KNKFNPNKHND
+578 KNIFNNNKHNEV
-589 INGLI
+589 NGLI
-594 SIINYESTFEELT
+594 SIINYEANFEELT
-607 KDLKNEYLKKANQ
+607 PELKNEYIKKANQ
-620 IFHSIIIEYISAF
+620 IFHSIVIEYISAF

-654 SMSNDLINYYAVYL
+654 SMSNNLINYYAVYL
-668 NNCAY
+668 NNCSY

-694 VELKFNSIRKQ
+694 VELKYNSMKKP
-705 NKSSYQIE
+705 NKLSSINYTKIE
-713 PEKRVLNDT
+713 PEKKILNDT
-722 EKMIIIKKVSRFL
+722 EKMLIIKKVSRFL
-735 PDKDKINILKLN
+735 PDSDKINILTLN

-766 DVEKGIIENKQMHIN
+766 DLEKGIIENKQMHIN
-781 VWKILLKYNLIKK
+781 IWKILLKYNLIKK
-794 TYPYYPNLE
+794 EYPYHPNLE
-803 KALKIKYDMNGKND
+803 KALQIKYSMNGKND

-825 QRTLFDKNCNIEE
+825 QRTLFDKNTNVEE

-896 FKKDLS
+896 FKKDLT

-912 NILKLYIPTLDS
+912 KILKLYIPTLES
-924 YFIENKVTANYYL
+924 YFTENKVTANYYL
-937 SAWFIAIFTS
+937 SAWFITLFTS
-947 LVKEGNKLDAFLKIF
+947 LVKQGQKLDAFLKIF

-984 EEILLTYKNEVLLHY
+984 EETLLTYKNEVLLHY
-999 LTNSLGYDFVF
+999 LTNTLGYDYVLNRQ
-1010 KKENYE
+1010 NYE

-1025 RLVLRISGKLIHNV
+1025 RLVLRISGKLMHNI

>member
-1 MNKQKIY
+1 MNKQKLY
-8 NDYIDS
+8 NDYIDA

-30 QDLTNFFSEFYTSG
+30 QDLTNFLSEFYISG

-49 SINKKLST
+49 SLNKKLST
-57 IFDITKVS
+57 FFDITKVS

-89 QVFLDKLSLNLITPL
+89 QVFLDKLSLILITPL

-110 YEKENAS
+110 YEKENNQ
-117 IKNNLDKISNYFKTI
+117 IKNNFNKISNYFKTV
-132 KQKVIFSQKNFYA
+132 KQKVIFSQHKFYA
-145 QEQNFLKI
+145 LEQNFLKI
-153 KQENN
+153 KSDNN
-158 LKKNLNNFK
+158 IKKNKNNFT
-167 DRDQDALFSA
+167 DRDQDALYTA
-177 KSKAMNE
+177 KSKAMNA

-191 INSAN
+191 LMSAN
-196 IFYQNLD
+196 IFYNNLD
-203 LMYQKNYK
+203 KMYQKNYK

-225 DLFGM
+225 NLLGM
-230 YCNNFKDLSLYI
+230 YCNNMKDLSIYI
-242 NDYIEQINSKLAGW
+242 NDYCEQINSKISGW

-269 NCMGRYI
+269 NCLGRYI
-276 TNQDKNKDKEKEK
+276 IDQDKDKEKNINTI
-289 NNDDNN
+289 NNE
-295 DIQNN
+295 
-300 QRFNKESFKLYHNIN
+300 RFNKESYKIYNNIN

-320 DFFEILENKKKGF
+320 DFFEMIDSRRKGF
-333 FSISKNKIYSYIKE
+333 FSIINNKIQGYIKE
-347 SKETDTEITN
+347 PQEENTELII
-357 YKIYD
+357 YKTYN

-370 IITKLFIDSIKGK
+370 KIIKLFIDSIESQ
-383 NEISSEIIS
+383 NELSLDTIS

-406 YFFKEFYSV
+406 YFFKEFYNL
-415 HNNINYIRLLNEK
+415 HNNSSYIQLLNEK
-428 NLEHLGNIFMT
+428 NLEHFGNIVMT
-439 IILFKE
+439 IILLKD
-445 LEKNDYLNIIVNII
+445 LEKNDLLNIIVNII
-459 YYGERI
+459 YYGEKI
-465 YFSIPNAEN
+465 YYSIPNAKN
-474 KKLFLCSYMNKFPIF
+474 KKLFLCSYLNKFPIF

-495 EIIIRF
+495 EIIIRY
-501 KLISRLEKLA
+501 KLISRLEKLTL
-511 FEIDENFEKFYKV
+511 EIEENFEKINRT
-524 NKKGNSHIQNIS
+524 NKKPGFL
-536 SNNNYNSDNNYFDN
+536 NNFLDNN
-550 DINIY
+550 ININD
-555 EDLNTTDDS
+555 ELNTTDDS
-564 IDSMKNFKRNNIHL
+564 ADSSKGFKKNTMNL
-578 KNKFNPNKHND
+578 KNIFNNNKHNEV
-589 INGLI
+589 NGLI
-594 SIINYESTFEELT
+594 SIINYEANFEELT
-607 KDLKNEYLKKANQ
+607 PELKNEYIKKANQ
-620 IFHSIIIEYISAF
+620 IFHSIVIEYISAF

-654 SMSNDLINYYAVYL
+654 SMSNNLINYYAVYL
-668 NNCAY
+668 NNCSY

-694 VELKFNSIRKQ
+694 VELKYNSMKKP
-705 NKSSYQIE
+705 NKLSSINYTKIE
-713 PEKRVLNDT
+713 PEKKILNDT
-722 EKMIIIKKVSRFL
+722 EKMLIIKKVSRFL
-735 PDKDKINILKLN
+735 PDSAKINILTLN

-766 DVEKGIIENKQMHIN
+766 DLEKGIIENKQMHIN
-781 VWKILLKYNLIKK
+781 IWKILLKYNLIKK
-794 TYPYYPNLE
+794 EYPYHPNLE
-803 KALKIKYDMNGKND
+803 KALQIKYSMNGKND

-825 QRTLFDKNCNIEE
+825 QRTLFDKNTNVEE

-896 FKKDLS
+896 FKKDLT

-912 NILKLYIPTLDS
+912 KILKLYIPTLES
-924 YFIENKVTANYYL
+924 YFTENKVTANYYL
-937 SAWFIAIFTS
+937 SAWFITLFTS
-947 LVKEGNKLDAFLKIF
+947 LVKQGQKLDAFLKIF

-984 EEILLTYKNEVLLHY
+984 EETLLTYKNEVLLHY
-999 LTNSLGYDFVF
+999 LTNTLGYDYVLNRQ
-1010 KKENYE
+1010 NYE

-1025 RLVLRISGKLIHNV
+1025 RLVLRISGKLMHNI

>member
-1 MNKQKIY
+1 MNKQKLY
-8 NDYIDS
+8 NDYIDA

-30 QDLTNFFSEFYTSG
+30 QDLTNFLSEFYISG

-49 SINKKLST
+49 SLNKKLST
-57 IFDITKVS
+57 FFDITKVS

-89 QVFLDKLSLNLITPL
+89 QVFLDKLSLILITPL

-110 YEKENAS
+110 YEKENNQ
-117 IKNNLDKISNYFKTI
+117 IKNNFNKISNYFKTV
-132 KQKVIFSQKNFYA
+132 KQKVIFSQHKFYA
-145 QEQNFLKI
+145 LEQNFLKI
-153 KQENN
+153 KSDNN
-158 LKKNLNNFK
+158 IKKNKNNFT
-167 DRDQDALFSA
+167 DRDQDALYTA
-177 KSKAMNE
+177 KSKAMNA

-191 INSAN
+191 LMSAN
-196 IFYQNLD
+196 IFYNNLD
-203 LMYQKNYK
+203 KMYQKNYK

-225 DLFGM
+225 NLLGM
-230 YCNNFKDLSLYI
+230 YCNNMKDLSIYI
-242 NDYIEQINSKLAGW
+242 NDYCEQINSKISGW

-269 NCMGRYI
+269 NCLGRYI
-276 TNQDKNKDKEKEK
+276 IDQDKDKEKNINTI
-289 NNDDNN
+289 NNE
-295 DIQNN
+295 
-300 QRFNKESFKLYHNIN
+300 RFNKESYKIYNNIN

-320 DFFEILENKKKGF
+320 DFFEMIDSKRKGF
-333 FSISKNKIYSYIKE
+333 FSIINNKIQGYIKE
-347 SKETDTEITN
+347 PQEENTELII
-357 YKIYD
+357 YKTYN

-370 IITKLFIDSIKGK
+370 KLIKLFIDSIESQ
-383 NEISSEIIS
+383 NELSLDTIS

-406 YFFKEFYSV
+406 YFFKEFYNL
-415 HNNINYIRLLNEK
+415 HNNSSYIQLLNEK
-428 NLEHLGNIFMT
+428 NLEHFGNILMT
-439 IILFKE
+439 IILLKD
-445 LEKNDYLNIIVNII
+445 LEKNDLLNIIVNII
-459 YYGERI
+459 YYGEKI
-465 YFSIPNAEN
+465 YYSIPNAKN
-474 KKLFLCSYMNKFPIF
+474 KKLFLCSYLNKFPIF

-495 EIIIRF
+495 EIIIRY
-501 KLISRLEKLA
+501 KLISRLEKLTL
-511 FEIDENFEKFYKV
+511 EIEENFEKINRT
-524 NKKGNSHIQNIS
+524 NKKPGFL
-536 SNNNYNSDNNYFDN
+536 NNFLDNN
-550 DINIY
+550 ININD
-555 EDLNTTDDS
+555 ELNTTDDS
-564 IDSMKNFKRNNIHL
+564 VDSSKGFKKNTMNL
-578 KNKFNPNKHND
+578 KNIFNNNKHNEV
-589 INGLI
+589 NGLI
-594 SIINYESTFEELT
+594 SIINYEANFEELT
-607 KDLKNEYLKKANQ
+607 PELKNEYIKKANQ
-620 IFHSIIIEYISAF
+620 IFHSIVIEYISAF

-654 SMSNDLINYYAVYL
+654 SMSNNLINYYAVYL
-668 NNCAY
+668 NNCSY

-694 VELKFNSIRKQ
+694 VELKYNSMKKP
-705 NKSSYQIE
+705 NKLSSINYTKIE
-713 PEKRVLNDT
+713 PEKKILNDT
-722 EKMIIIKKVSRFL
+722 EKMLIIKKVSRFL
-735 PDKDKINILKLN
+735 PDSAKINILTLN

-766 DVEKGIIENKQMHIN
+766 DLEKGIIENKQMHIN
-781 VWKILLKYNLIKK
+781 IWKILLKYNLIKK
-794 TYPYYPNLE
+794 EYPYHPNLE
-803 KALKIKYDMNGKND
+803 KALQIKYSMNGKND

-825 QRTLFDKNCNIEE
+825 QRTLFDKNTNVEE

-896 FKKDLS
+896 FKKDLT

-912 NILKLYIPTLDS
+912 KILKLYIPTLES
-924 YFIENKVTANYYL
+924 YFTENKVTANYYL
-937 SAWFIAIFTS
+937 SAWFIALFTS
-947 LVKEGNKLDAFLKIF
+947 LVKQGQKLDAFLKIF

-984 EEILLTYKNEVLLHY
+984 EETLLTYKNEVLLHY
-999 LTNSLGYDFVF
+999 LTNTLGYDYVLNRQ
-1010 KKENYE
+1010 NYE

-1025 RLVLRISGKLIHNV
+1025 RLVLRISGKLMHNI

>member
-1 MNKQKIY
+1 MNKQKLY
-8 NDYIDS
+8 NDYIDA

-30 QDLTNFFSEFYTSG
+30 QDLTNFLSEFYISG

-49 SINKKLST
+49 SLNKKLST
-57 IFDITKVS
+57 FFDITKVS

-89 QVFLDKLSLNLITPL
+89 QVFLDKLSLILITPL

-110 YEKENAS
+110 YEKENNQ
-117 IKNNLDKISNYFKTI
+117 IKNNFNKISNYFKTI
-132 KQKVIFSQKNFYA
+132 KQKVIFSQHKFYA
-145 QEQNFLKI
+145 LEQNFLKI
-153 KQENN
+153 KSDNN
-158 LKKNLNNFK
+158 IKKNKNNFT
-167 DRDQDALFSA
+167 DRDQDALYTA
-177 KSKAMNE
+177 KSKAMNA

-191 INSAN
+191 LLSAN
-196 IFYQNLD
+196 IFYNNLD
-203 LMYQKNYK
+203 KMYQKNYK

-225 DLFGM
+225 NLLGM
-230 YCNNFKDLSLYI
+230 YCNNMKDLSIYI
-242 NDYIEQINSKLAGW
+242 NDYCEQINSKLSGW

-269 NCMGRYI
+269 NCLGRYI
-276 TNQDKNKDKEKEK
+276 IEQDKDKEKNINTI
-289 NNDDNN
+289 NNE
-295 DIQNN
+295 
-300 QRFNKESFKLYHNIN
+300 RFNKESYKIYNNIN

-320 DFFEILENKKKGF
+320 DFFEMIDSKRKGF
-333 FSISKNKIYSYIKE
+333 FSIINNKIQGYIKE
-347 SKETDTEITN
+347 PQEVDTELII
-357 YKIYD
+357 YKTYN

-370 IITKLFIDSIKGK
+370 KLIKLFIDSIESQ
-383 NEISSEIIS
+383 NELSLDTIS

-406 YFFKEFYSV
+406 YFFKEFYNL
-415 HNNINYIRLLNEK
+415 HNNSSYIQLLNEK
-428 NLEHLGNIFMT
+428 NLEHFGNILMT
-439 IILFKE
+439 IILLKD
-445 LEKNDYLNIIVNII
+445 LEKNDLLNIIVNII
-459 YYGERI
+459 YYGEKI
-465 YFSIPNAEN
+465 YYSIPNAKN
-474 KKLFLCSYMNKFPIF
+474 KKLFLCSYLNKFPIF

-495 EIIIRF
+495 EIIIRY
-501 KLISRLEKLA
+501 KLISRLEKLTL
-511 FEIDENFEKFYKV
+511 EIEENFEKINRT
-524 NKKGNSHIQNIS
+524 NKKPGFL
-536 SNNNYNSDNNYFDN
+536 NNFLDNN
-550 DINIY
+550 ININD
-555 EDLNTTDDS
+555 ELNTTDDS
-564 IDSMKNFKRNNIHL
+564 ADSSKGFKKNTMNL
-578 KNKFNPNKHND
+578 KNIFNNNKHNEV
-589 INGLI
+589 NGLI
-594 SIINYESTFEELT
+594 SIINYEANFEELT
-607 KDLKNEYLKKANQ
+607 PELKNEYIKKANQ
-620 IFHSIIIEYISAF
+620 IFHSIVIEYISAF

-654 SMSNDLINYYAVYL
+654 SMSNNLINYYAVYL
-668 NNCAY
+668 NNCSY

-694 VELKFNSIRKQ
+694 VELKYNSMKKP
-705 NKSSYQIE
+705 NKLSSINYTKIE
-713 PEKRVLNDT
+713 PEKKILNDT
-722 EKMIIIKKVSRFL
+722 EKMLIIKKVSRFL
-735 PDKDKINILKLN
+735 PDSAKINILTLN

-766 DVEKGIIENKQMHIN
+766 DLEKGIIENKQMHIN
-781 VWKILLKYNLIKK
+781 IWKILLKYNLIKK
-794 TYPYYPNLE
+794 EYPYHPNLE
-803 KALKIKYDMNGKND
+803 KALQIKYSMNGKND

-825 QRTLFDKNCNIEE
+825 QRTLFDKNTNVEE

-896 FKKDLS
+896 FKKDLT

-912 NILKLYIPTLDS
+912 KILKLYIPTLES
-924 YFIENKVTANYYL
+924 YFTENKVTANYYL
-937 SAWFIAIFTS
+937 SAWFIALFTS
-947 LVKEGNKLDAFLKIF
+947 LVKQGQKLDAFLKIF

-984 EEILLTYKNEVLLHY
+984 EETLLTYKNEVLLHY
-999 LTNSLGYDFVF
+999 LTNTLGYDYVLNRQ
-1010 KKENYE
+1010 NYE

-1025 RLVLRISGKLIHNV
+1025 RLVLRISGKLMHNI

>member
-1 MNKQKIY
+1 MNKQKLY
-8 NDYIDS
+8 NDYIDA

-30 QDLTNFFSEFYTSG
+30 QDLTNFLSEFYISG

-49 SINKKLST
+49 SLNKKLST
-57 IFDITKVS
+57 FFDITKVS

-89 QVFLDKLSLNLITPL
+89 QVFLDKLSLILITPL

-110 YEKENAS
+110 YEKENNQ
-117 IKNNLDKISNYFKTI
+117 IKNNFNKISNYFKTV
-132 KQKVIFSQKNFYA
+132 KQKVIFSQHKFYA
-145 QEQNFLKI
+145 LEQNFLKI
-153 KQENN
+153 KSDNN
-158 LKKNLNNFK
+158 IKKNKNNFT
-167 DRDQDALFSA
+167 DRDQDALYTA
-177 KSKAMNE
+177 KSKAMNA

-191 INSAN
+191 LMSAN
-196 IFYQNLD
+196 IFYNNLD
-203 LMYQKNYK
+203 KMYQKNYK

-225 DLFGM
+225 NLLGM
-230 YCNNFKDLSLYI
+230 YCNNMKDLSIYI
-242 NDYIEQINSKLAGW
+242 NDYCEQINSKLSGW

-269 NCMGRYI
+269 NCLGRYI
-276 TNQDKNKDKEKEK
+276 IDQDKDKEKNINTI
-289 NNDDNN
+289 NNE
-295 DIQNN
+295 
-300 QRFNKESFKLYHNIN
+300 RFNKESYKIYNNIN

-320 DFFEILENKKKGF
+320 EFFEMIDSKRKGF
-333 FSISKNKIYSYIKE
+333 FSIINNKIQGYIKE
-347 SKETDTEITN
+347 PQEENTELII
-357 YKIYD
+357 YKTYN

-370 IITKLFIDSIKGK
+370 KIIKLFIDSIESQ
-383 NEISSEIIS
+383 NELSLDTIS

-406 YFFKEFYSV
+406 YFFKEFYNL
-415 HNNINYIRLLNEK
+415 HNNSSYIQLLNEK
-428 NLEHLGNIFMT
+428 NLEHFGNIVMT
-439 IILFKE
+439 IILLKD
-445 LEKNDYLNIIVNII
+445 LEKNDLLNIIVNII
-459 YYGERI
+459 YYGEKI
-465 YFSIPNAEN
+465 YYSIPNAKN
-474 KKLFLCSYMNKFPIF
+474 KKLFLCSYLNKFPIF

-495 EIIIRF
+495 EIIIRY
-501 KLISRLEKLA
+501 KLISRLEKLTL
-511 FEIDENFEKFYKV
+511 EIEENFEKINRT
-524 NKKGNSHIQNIS
+524 NKKPGFL
-536 SNNNYNSDNNYFDN
+536 NNFLDNN
-550 DINIY
+550 ININD
-555 EDLNTTDDS
+555 ELNTTDDS
-564 IDSMKNFKRNNIHL
+564 VDSSKGFKKNTMNL
-578 KNKFNPNKHND
+578 KNIFNNNKHNEV
-589 INGLI
+589 NGLI
-594 SIINYESTFEELT
+594 SIINYEANFEELT
-607 KDLKNEYLKKANQ
+607 PELKNEYIKKANQ
-620 IFHSIIIEYISAF
+620 IFHSIVIEYISAF

-654 SMSNDLINYYAVYL
+654 SMSNNLINYYAVYL
-668 NNCAY
+668 NNCSY

-694 VELKFNSIRKQ
+694 VELKYNSMK
-705 NKSSYQIE
+705 KPTKLSSINYTKIE
-713 PEKRVLNDT
+713 PEKKILNDT
-722 EKMIIIKKVSRFL
+722 EKMLIIKKVSRFL
-735 PDKDKINILKLN
+735 PDSDKINILTLN

-766 DVEKGIIENKQMHIN
+766 DLEKGIIENKQMHIN
-781 VWKILLKYNLIKK
+781 IWKILLKYNLIKK
-794 TYPYYPNLE
+794 EYPYHPNLE
-803 KALKIKYDMNGKND
+803 KALQIKYIMNGKND

-825 QRTLFDKNCNIEE
+825 QRTLFDKNTNFEE

-896 FKKDLS
+896 FKKDLT

-912 NILKLYIPTLDS
+912 KILKLYIPTLES
-924 YFIENKVTANYYL
+924 YFTENKVTANYYL
-937 SAWFIAIFTS
+937 SAWFITLFTS
-947 LVKEGNKLDAFLKIF
+947 LVKQGQKLDAFLKIF

-984 EEILLTYKNEVLLHY
+984 EETLLTYKNEVLLHY
-999 LTNSLGYDFVF
+999 LTNTLGYDYVLNRQ
-1010 KKENYE
+1010 NYE

-1025 RLVLRISGKLIHNV
+1025 RLVLRISGKLMHNI

>member
-1 MNKQKIY
+1 MNKQKLY
-8 NDYIDS
+8 NDYIDA

-30 QDLTNFFSEFYTSG
+30 QDLTNFLSEFYISG

-49 SINKKLST
+49 SLNKKLST
-57 IFDITKVS
+57 FFDITKVS

-89 QVFLDKLSLNLITPL
+89 QVFLDKLSLILITPL

-110 YEKENAS
+110 YEKENNQ
-117 IKNNLDKISNYFKTI
+117 IKNNFNKISNYFKTV
-132 KQKVIFSQKNFYA
+132 KQKVIFSQHKFYA
-145 QEQNFLKI
+145 LEQNFLKI
-153 KQENN
+153 KSDNN
-158 LKKNLNNFK
+158 IKKNKNNFT
-167 DRDQDALFSA
+167 DRDQDALYTV
-177 KSKAMNE
+177 KSKAMNA

-191 INSAN
+191 LMSAN
-196 IFYQNLD
+196 IFYNNLD
-203 LMYQKNYK
+203 KMYQKNYK

-225 DLFGM
+225 NLLGM
-230 YCNNFKDLSLYI
+230 YCNNMKDLSVYI
-242 NDYIEQINSKLAGW
+242 NDYCEQINSKLSGW

-269 NCMGRYI
+269 NCLGRYI
-276 TNQDKNKDKEKEK
+276 IDQDKDKEKNINTI
-289 NNDDNN
+289 NNE
-295 DIQNN
+295 
-300 QRFNKESFKLYHNIN
+300 RFNKESYKIYNNIN

-320 DFFEILENKKKGF
+320 DFFEMIDSRRKGF
-333 FSISKNKIYSYIKE
+333 FSIINNKIQGYIKE
-347 SKETDTEITN
+347 PQEENTELII
-357 YKIYD
+357 YKTYN

-370 IITKLFIDSIKGK
+370 KIIKLFIDSIESQ
-383 NEISSEIIS
+383 NELSLDTIS

-406 YFFKEFYSV
+406 YFFKEFYNL
-415 HNNINYIRLLNEK
+415 HNNSSYIQLLNEK
-428 NLEHLGNIFMT
+428 NLEHFGNILMT
-439 IILFKE
+439 IILLKD
-445 LEKNDYLNIIVNII
+445 LEKNDLLNIIVNII
-459 YYGERI
+459 YYGEKI
-465 YFSIPNAEN
+465 YYSIPNAKN
-474 KKLFLCSYMNKFPIF
+474 KKLFLCSYLNKFPIF

-495 EIIIRF
+495 EIIIRY
-501 KLISRLEKLA
+501 KLISRLEKLTL
-511 FEIDENFEKFYKV
+511 EIEENFEKINRT
-524 NKKGNSHIQNIS
+524 NKKPGFL
-536 SNNNYNSDNNYFDN
+536 NNFLDNN
-550 DINIY
+550 ININD
-555 EDLNTTDDS
+555 ELNTTDDS
-564 IDSMKNFKRNNIHL
+564 VDSSKGFKKNTMNL
-578 KNKFNPNKHND
+578 KNIFNNNKHNEV
-589 INGLI
+589 NGLI
-594 SIINYESTFEELT
+594 SIINYEANFEELT
-607 KDLKNEYLKKANQ
+607 PELKNEYIKKANQ
-620 IFHSIIIEYISAF
+620 IFHSIVIEYISAF

-654 SMSNDLINYYAVYL
+654 SMSNNLINYYAVYL
-668 NNCAY
+668 NNCSY

-694 VELKFNSIRKQ
+694 VELKYNSMKKP
-705 NKSSYQIE
+705 NKLSSINYTKIE
-713 PEKRVLNDT
+713 PEKKILNDT
-722 EKMIIIKKVSRFL
+722 EKMLIIKKVSRFL
-735 PDKDKINILKLN
+735 PDSAKINILTLN

-766 DVEKGIIENKQMHIN
+766 DLEKGIIENKQMHIN
-781 VWKILLKYNLIKK
+781 IWKILLKYNLIKK
-794 TYPYYPNLE
+794 EYPYHPNLE
-803 KALKIKYDMNGKND
+803 KALQIKYSMNGKND

-825 QRTLFDKNCNIEE
+825 QRTLFDKNTNVEE

-896 FKKDLS
+896 FKKDLT

-912 NILKLYIPTLDS
+912 KILKLYIPTLES
-924 YFIENKVTANYYL
+924 YFTENKVTANYYL
-937 SAWFIAIFTS
+937 SAWFITLFTS
-947 LVKEGNKLDAFLKIF
+947 LVKQGQKLDAFLKIF

-984 EEILLTYKNEVLLHY
+984 EETLLTYKNEVLLHY
-999 LTNSLGYDFVF
+999 LTNTLGYDYVLNRQ
-1010 KKENYE
+1010 NYE

-1025 RLVLRISGKLIHNV
+1025 RLVLRISGKLMHNI

>member
-1 MNKQKIY
+1 MNKQKLY
-8 NDYIDS
+8 NDYIDA

-30 QDLTNFFSEFYTSG
+30 QDLTNFLSEFYISG

-49 SINKKLST
+49 SLNKKLST
-57 IFDITKVS
+57 FFDITKVS

-89 QVFLDKLSLNLITPL
+89 QVFLDKLSLILITPL

-110 YEKENAS
+110 YEKENNQ
-117 IKNNLDKISNYFKTI
+117 IKNNFDKISNYFKTI
-132 KQKVIFSQKNFYA
+132 KQKVIFSQHKFYA
-145 QEQNFLKI
+145 LEQNFLKI
-153 KQENN
+153 KSDNN
-158 LKKNLNNFK
+158 IKKNKNNFT
-167 DRDQDALFSA
+167 DRDQDALYTA
-177 KSKAMNE
+177 KSKAMNA

-191 INSAN
+191 LMSAN
-196 IFYQNLD
+196 IFYNNLD
-203 LMYQKNYK
+203 KMYQKNYK

-225 DLFGM
+225 NLLGM
-230 YCNNFKDLSLYI
+230 YCNNMKDLSIYI
-242 NDYIEQINSKLAGW
+242 NDYCEQINSKISGW

-269 NCMGRYI
+269 NCLGRYI
-276 TNQDKNKDKEKEK
+276 IDQDKDKEKNINTI
-289 NNDDNN
+289 NNE
-295 DIQNN
+295 
-300 QRFNKESFKLYHNIN
+300 RFNKESYKIYNNIN

-320 DFFEILENKKKGF
+320 DFFEMIDSRRKGF
-333 FSISKNKIYSYIKE
+333 FSIINNKIQGYIKE
-347 SKETDTEITN
+347 PQEENTELII
-357 YKIYD
+357 YKTYN

-370 IITKLFIDSIKGK
+370 KIIKLFIDSIESQ
-383 NEISSEIIS
+383 NELSLDTIS

-406 YFFKEFYSV
+406 YFFKEFYNL
-415 HNNINYIRLLNEK
+415 HNNSSYIQLLNEK
-428 NLEHLGNIFMT
+428 NLEHFGNILMT
-439 IILFKE
+439 IILLKD
-445 LEKNDYLNIIVNII
+445 LEKNDLLNIIVNII
-459 YYGERI
+459 YYGEKI
-465 YFSIPNAEN
+465 YYSIPNAKN
-474 KKLFLCSYMNKFPIF
+474 KKLFLCSYLNKFPIF

-495 EIIIRF
+495 EIIIRY
-501 KLISRLEKLA
+501 KLISRLEKLTL
-511 FEIDENFEKFYKV
+511 EIEENFEKINRT
-524 NKKGNSHIQNIS
+524 NKKPGFL
-536 SNNNYNSDNNYFDN
+536 NNFLDNN
-550 DINIY
+550 ININD
-555 EDLNTTDDS
+555 ELNTTDDS
-564 IDSMKNFKRNNIHL
+564 VDSSKSFKKNTMNL
-578 KNKFNPNKHND
+578 KNIFNNNKHNEV
-589 INGLI
+589 NGLI
-594 SIINYESTFEELT
+594 SIINYEANFEELT
-607 KDLKNEYLKKANQ
+607 PELKNEYIKKANQ
-620 IFHSIIIEYISAF
+620 IFHSIVIEYISAF

-654 SMSNDLINYYAVYL
+654 SMSNNLINYYAVYL
-668 NNCAY
+668 NNCSY

-694 VELKFNSIRKQ
+694 VELKYNSMKKP
-705 NKSSYQIE
+705 NKLSSINYTKIE
-713 PEKRVLNDT
+713 PEKKILNDT
-722 EKMIIIKKVSRFL
+722 EKMLIIKKVSRFL
-735 PDKDKINILKLN
+735 PDSAKINILTLN

-766 DVEKGIIENKQMHIN
+766 DLEKGIIENKQMHIN
-781 VWKILLKYNLIKK
+781 IWKILLKYNLIKK
-794 TYPYYPNLE
+794 EYPYHPNLE
-803 KALKIKYDMNGKND
+803 KALKIKYSMNGKND

-825 QRTLFDKNCNIEE
+825 QRTLFDKNTNVEE

-896 FKKDLS
+896 FKKDLT

-912 NILKLYIPTLDS
+912 KILKLYIPTLES
-924 YFIENKVTANYYL
+924 YFTENKVTANYYL
-937 SAWFIAIFTS
+937 SAWFITLFTS
-947 LVKEGNKLDAFLKIF
+947 LVKQGQKLDAFLKIF

-984 EEILLTYKNEVLLHY
+984 EETLLTYKNEVLLHY
-999 LTNSLGYDFVF
+999 LTNTLGYDYVLNRQ
-1010 KKENYE
+1010 NYE

-1025 RLVLRISGKLIHNV
+1025 RLVLRISGKLMHNI

>member
-1 MNKQKIY
+1 MNKQKLY
-8 NDYIDS
+8 NDYIDA

-30 QDLTNFFSEFYTSG
+30 QDLTNFLSEFYISG

-49 SINKKLST
+49 SLNKKLST
-57 IFDITKVS
+57 FFDITKVS

-89 QVFLDKLSLNLITPL
+89 QVFLDKLSLILITPL

-110 YEKENAS
+110 YEKENNQ
-117 IKNNLDKISNYFKTI
+117 IKNNFNKISNYFKTV
-132 KQKVIFSQKNFYA
+132 KQKVIFSQHKFYA
-145 QEQNFLKI
+145 LEQNFLKI
-153 KQENN
+153 KSDNN
-158 LKKNLNNFK
+158 IKKNKNNFT
-167 DRDQDALFSA
+167 DRDQDALYTA
-177 KSKAMNE
+177 KSKAMNA

-191 INSAN
+191 LLSAN
-196 IFYQNLD
+196 IFYNNLD
-203 LMYQKNYK
+203 KMYQKNYK

-225 DLFGM
+225 NLLGM
-230 YCNNFKDLSLYI
+230 YCNNMKDLSIYI
-242 NDYIEQINSKLAGW
+242 NDYCEQINSKISGW

-269 NCMGRYI
+269 NCLGRYI
-276 TNQDKNKDKEKEK
+276 IDQDKDKEKNINTI
-289 NNDDNN
+289 NNE
-295 DIQNN
+295 
-300 QRFNKESFKLYHNIN
+300 RFNKESYKIYNNIN

-320 DFFEILENKKKGF
+320 DFFEMIDSKRKGF
-333 FSISKNKIYSYIKE
+333 FSIINNKIQGYIKE
-347 SKETDTEITN
+347 PQEENTELII
-357 YKIYD
+357 YKTYN

-370 IITKLFIDSIKGK
+370 KIIKLFIDSIESQ
-383 NEISSEIIS
+383 NELSLDTIS

-406 YFFKEFYSV
+406 YFFKEFYNL
-415 HNNINYIRLLNEK
+415 HNNSSYIQLLNEK
-428 NLEHLGNIFMT
+428 NLEHFGNILMT
-439 IILFKE
+439 IILLKD
-445 LEKNDYLNIIVNII
+445 LEKNDLLNIIVNII
-459 YYGERI
+459 YYGEKI
-465 YFSIPNAEN
+465 YYSIPNAKN
-474 KKLFLCSYMNKFPIF
+474 KKLFLCSYLNKFPIF

-495 EIIIRF
+495 EIIIRY
-501 KLISRLEKLA
+501 KLISRLEKLTL
-511 FEIDENFEKFYKV
+511 EIEENFEKINRT
-524 NKKGNSHIQNIS
+524 NKKPGFL
-536 SNNNYNSDNNYFDN
+536 NNFLDNN
-550 DINIY
+550 ININD
-555 EDLNTTDDS
+555 ELNTTDDS
-564 IDSMKNFKRNNIHL
+564 VDSSKGFKKNTMNL
-578 KNKFNPNKHND
+578 KNIFNNNKHNEV
-589 INGLI
+589 NGLI
-594 SIINYESTFEELT
+594 SIINYEANFEELT
-607 KDLKNEYLKKANQ
+607 PELKNEYIKKANQ
-620 IFHSIIIEYISAF
+620 IFHSIVIEYISAF

-654 SMSNDLINYYAVYL
+654 SMSNNLINYYAVYL
-668 NNCAY
+668 NNCSY

-694 VELKFNSIRKQ
+694 VELKYNSMKKP
-705 NKSSYQIE
+705 NKLSSINYTKIE
-713 PEKRVLNDT
+713 PEKKILNDT
-722 EKMIIIKKVSRFL
+722 EKMLIIKKVSRFL
-735 PDKDKINILKLN
+735 PDSAKINILTLN

-766 DVEKGIIENKQMHIN
+766 DLEKGIIENKQMHIN
-781 VWKILLKYNLIKK
+781 IWKILLKYNLIKK
-794 TYPYYPNLE
+794 EYPYHPNLE
-803 KALKIKYDMNGKND
+803 KALQIKYSMNGKND

-825 QRTLFDKNCNIEE
+825 QRTLFDKNTNVEE

-896 FKKDLS
+896 FKKDLT

-912 NILKLYIPTLDS
+912 KILKLYIPTLES
-924 YFIENKVTANYYL
+924 YFTENKVTANYYL
-937 SAWFIAIFTS
+937 SAWFITLFTS
-947 LVKEGNKLDAFLKIF
+947 LVKQGQKLDAFLKIF

-984 EEILLTYKNEVLLHY
+984 EETLLTYKNEVLLHY
-999 LTNSLGYDFVF
+999 LTNTLGYDYVLNRQ
-1010 KKENYE
+1010 NYE

-1025 RLVLRISGKLIHNV
+1025 RLVLRISGKLMHNI

>member
-1 MNKQKIY
+1 MNKQKLY
-8 NDYIDS
+8 NDYIDA

-30 QDLTNFFSEFYTSG
+30 QDLTNFLSEFYISG

-49 SINKKLST
+49 SLNKKLST
-57 IFDITKVS
+57 FFDITKVS

-89 QVFLDKLSLNLITPL
+89 QVFLDKLSLILITPL

-110 YEKENAS
+110 YEKENNQ
-117 IKNNLDKISNYFKTI
+117 IKNNFDKISNCFKTV
-132 KQKVIFSQKNFYA
+132 KQKVIFSQHKFYA
-145 QEQNFLKI
+145 LEQNFLKI
-153 KQENN
+153 KSDNN
-158 LKKNLNNFK
+158 IKKNKNNFT
-167 DRDQDALFSA
+167 DRDQDALYTA
-177 KSKAMNE
+177 KSKAMNA

-191 INSAN
+191 LLSAN
-196 IFYQNLD
+196 IFYNNLD
-203 LMYQKNYK
+203 KMYQKNYK

-225 DLFGM
+225 NLLGM
-230 YCNNFKDLSLYI
+230 YCNNMKDLSIYI
-242 NDYIEQINSKLAGW
+242 NDYCEQINSKISGW

-269 NCMGRYI
+269 NCLGRYI
-276 TNQDKNKDKEKEK
+276 IAQDKDKEKNINTI
-289 NNDDNN
+289 NNE
-295 DIQNN
+295 
-300 QRFNKESFKLYHNIN
+300 RFNKESYKIYNNIN

-320 DFFEILENKKKGF
+320 EFFEMIDSKRKGF
-333 FSISKNKIYSYIKE
+333 FSIINNKIQGYIKE
-347 SKETDTEITN
+347 PQEENTELII
-357 YKIYD
+357 YKTYN

-370 IITKLFIDSIKGK
+370 KLIKLFIDSIESQ
-383 NEISSEIIS
+383 NELSLDTIS

-406 YFFKEFYSV
+406 YFFKEFYNL
-415 HNNINYIRLLNEK
+415 HNNSSYIQLLNEK
-428 NLEHLGNIFMT
+428 NLEHFGNILMT
-439 IILFKE
+439 IILLKD
-445 LEKNDYLNIIVNII
+445 LEKNDLLNIIVNII
-459 YYGERI
+459 YYGEKI
-465 YFSIPNAEN
+465 YYSIPNAKN
-474 KKLFLCSYMNKFPIF
+474 KKLFLCSYLNKFPIF

-495 EIIIRF
+495 EIIIRY
-501 KLISRLEKLA
+501 KLISRLEKLTL
-511 FEIDENFEKFYKV
+511 EIEENFEKINRT
-524 NKKGNSHIQNIS
+524 NKKPGFL
-536 SNNNYNSDNNYFDN
+536 NNFLDNN
-550 DINIY
+550 ININD
-555 EDLNTTDDS
+555 ELNTTDDS
-564 IDSMKNFKRNNIHL
+564 ADSSKGFKKNTMNL
-578 KNKFNPNKHND
+578 KNIFNNNKHNEV
-589 INGLI
+589 NGLI
-594 SIINYESTFEELT
+594 SIINYEANFEELT
-607 KDLKNEYLKKANQ
+607 PELKNEYIKKANQ
-620 IFHSIIIEYISAF
+620 IFHSIVIEYISAF

-654 SMSNDLINYYAVYL
+654 SMSNNLINYYAVYL
-668 NNCAY
+668 NNCSY

-694 VELKFNSIRKQ
+694 VELKYNSMKKP
-705 NKSSYQIE
+705 NKLSSINYTKIE
-713 PEKRVLNDT
+713 PEKKILNDT
-722 EKMIIIKKVSRFL
+722 EKMLIIKKVSRFL
-735 PDKDKINILKLN
+735 PDSAKINILTLN

-766 DVEKGIIENKQMHIN
+766 DLEKGIIENKQMHIN
-781 VWKILLKYNLIKK
+781 IWKILLKYNLIKK
-794 TYPYYPNLE
+794 EYPYHPNLE
-803 KALKIKYDMNGKND
+803 KALQIKYSMNGKND

-825 QRTLFDKNCNIEE
+825 QRTLFDKNTNVEE

-896 FKKDLS
+896 FKKDLT

-912 NILKLYIPTLDS
+912 KILKLYIPTLES
-924 YFIENKVTANYYL
+924 YFTENKVTANYYL
-937 SAWFIAIFTS
+937 SAWFITLFTS
-947 LVKEGNKLDAFLKIF
+947 LVKQGQKLDAFLKIF

-984 EEILLTYKNEVLLHY
+984 EETLLTYKNEVLLHY
-999 LTNSLGYDFVF
+999 LTNTLGYDYVLNRQ
-1010 KKENYE
+1010 NYE

-1025 RLVLRISGKLIHNV
+1025 RLVLRISGKLMHNI